1 MERKNANIDD
11 VIRTVETASAKEL
24 EELAGIRE
32 AVEDLKGGR
41 VATVDP
47 VSRSVSALNRT
58 IENSRPDFVANAPSV
73 DPIVEAMKRLNLGDV
88 SRIREDKV
96 TNRAQQA
103 APTAHNPP
111 NRRREAITEDVKA
124 QRLETVK
131 LARDLKGER
140 VATVDP
146 VSRSVSALNR
156 TIENSR
162 PDFVANA
169 PSVDPIVDAMK
180 RLNLGDVSR
189 VVQEGIAQQ
198 EQQAKS
204 TTPKGKKR
212 RRKAIPED
220 IKAQRTEAAEHAREM
235 FDQKGGAQ
243 KSQNQR
249 DARGRFIGKSGSK
262 AAAEDARAE
271 RAEKARR
278 KEDDE
283 RLNAESGLLKKL
295 SKVAEGIGNP
305 SETRAVDALGYAVA
319 GPLWAAGKEL
329 GGISKEV
336 GGSLNGARKSIA
348 DVIRGNDDN
357 SRRKGFFRRKSQNSA
372 DVVQVNTQKRTVQE
386 LQEQTSEIKEGNDKI
401 LSALDQIAKNTGKKK
416 GGLLSKLFSLL
427 GKGAGGVASLLMG
440 RGMLKKAGA
449 LAFGALGAKKLVGM
463 LRGGGKKTLAHEGG
477 DLAARAAG
485 KLGLKAVGKGAL
497 RAIPLVGTVAGGIYD
512 AVTGWNDTEAQRRA
526 FGLKSGQDPSF
537 QQKAAY
543 TLANVLDMGGLVSG
557 ISSAI
562 GEVLKSLG
570 FEDIGNMLQSF
581 STESIAQ
588 AIDSGIT
595 NLETYISNLGD
606 TISTKFDDYTA
617 KIGDAVSAWFSD
629 TSNKLLEKLDA
640 IKDFF
645 TVDNLKQVFS
655 DAIDS
660 AIDFIKNPGKHIKEA
675 AGNIWDGVK
684 NLPGKALDAAV
695 DAVKNT
701 PAAMIV
707 SKIPNPIGEANAKEI
722 TPELKAPV
730 NSEANAKEIAPELKA
745 PVNSEA
751 NAKEITPELKA
762 PVNSEANAK
771 EIAPELKAPVN
782 SEANAKEITPELK
795 APVNS
800 HQETSDSK
808 TESDAK
814 QTNIVTR
821 VINAALD
828 TAKDSN
834 KTVKETANQ
843 IINANAVE
851 TGNSALQKIDKA
863 IGQNSSSS
871 SSLNTTGTRNDIQK
885 AADTYNNGRLDVK
898 VGGLGAEGKANLDK
912 LAPYFAELENKY
924 GLPEGTL
931 YSIAATES
939 GGDPN
944 AKSPLTRSP
953 DGKLSGGAL
962 GMFQFTSIARKET
975 GISEQDAFD
984 PVKSAEAAALLMSK
998 YLKQANGDLNEAI
1011 TAYNAGFG
1019 TINKWKKGTG
1029 DLSKENREYAIKV
1042 NTHRAR
1048 YLGGEIYTPEAGAQG
1063 GAQYGVRGPLPDN
1076 AVIDQSTG
1084 LAFTPGDS
1092 PFEKGGLVDK
1102 IGNAVG
1108 VNDLVNKFMNGRGMR
1123 REVVQGTLEERARGK
1138 GTATAAGNVY
1148 VDTPMPVEEARPVA
1162 NNSSYFDQLGAQM
1175 GIDGLFDKLRNS
1187 PGMRKNNAPEPA
1199 STSQVTTAANDLQ
1212 QPTGRMQ
1219 IDGQVISDL
1228 GGSGAKPT
1236 MQLADNTVSLDG
1248 ETKRLFA
1255 QMTSLLARIEEHTKD
1270 SAKGQGTVV
1279 KVSTPQPG
1287 VMRTV
1292 PLSIDDPLMND
1303 YARVD

>member
-1 MERKNANIDD
+1 MERKNANIDN

-41 VATVDP
+41 VATVAP

-58 IENSRPDFVANAPSV
+58 IENSQPYFVA
-73 DPIVEAMKRLNLGDV
+73 K
-88 SRIREDKV
+88 
-96 TNRAQQA
+96 
-103 APTAHNPP
+103 
-111 NRRREAITEDVKA
+111 
-124 QRLETVK
+124 
-131 LARDLKGER
+131 
-140 VATVDP
+140 
-146 VSRSVSALNR
+146 
-156 TIENSR
+156 
-162 PDFVANA
+162 A

-189 VVQEGIAQQ
+189 VVQEDVAQQ
-198 EQQAKS
+198 EQRAKS

-220 IKAQRTEAAEHAREM
+220 VKAQRTEAAEHAREM
-235 FDQKGGAQ
+235 FGQKGGAQ

-497 RAIPLVGTVAGGIYD
+497 RAIPLVGTVVGGIYD

-543 TLANVLDMGGLVSG
+543 TLANILDMGGLVSG

-581 STESIAQ
+581 STESIAH

-730 NSEANAKEIAPELKA
+730 NS
-745 PVNSEA
+745 
-751 NAKEITPELKA
+751 
-762 PVNSEANAK
+762 
-771 EIAPELKAPVN
+771 
-782 SEANAKEITPELK
+782 
-795 APVNS
+795 

-851 TGNSALQKIDKA
+851 TGNSAVRKIDSA

-871 SSLNTTGTRNDIQK
+871 SSRNTTGTGNDIQK
-885 AADTYNNGRLDVK
+885 AADTYNNGNLDVK
-898 VGGLGAEGKANLDK
+898 VGSLGAEGKANLDK

-931 YSIAATES
+931 YAIAATES
-939 GGDPN
+939 GGNPY
-944 AKSPLTRSP
+944 AKSQT
-953 DGKLSGGAL
+953 GAL
-962 GMFQFTSIARKET
+962 GMFQFTGIAREET
-975 GISEQDAFD
+975 GLAEGESFD

-1048 YLGGEIYTPEAGAQG
+1048 YLGGEIYTPGAGAQG

-1162 NNSSYFDQLGAQM
+1162 SNSSYFDQLGAQM

>member
-47 VSRSVSALNRT
+47 VSHSVSALNRT

-73 DPIVEAMKRLNLGDV
+73 APIVEAMKRLNLGDV
-88 SRIREDKV
+88 SRVVQEDV
-96 TNRAQQA
+96 ALQEPQA
-103 APTAHNPP
+103 KSTTRKGKK
-111 NRRREAITEDVKA
+111 RRKKAITEDV
-124 QRLETVK
+124 
-131 LARDLKGER
+131 
-140 VATVDP
+140 
-146 VSRSVSALNR
+146 
-156 TIENSR
+156 
-162 PDFVANA
+162 
-169 PSVDPIVDAMK
+169 
-180 RLNLGDVSR
+180 
-189 VVQEGIAQQ
+189 
-198 EQQAKS
+198 
-204 TTPKGKKR
+204 
-212 RRKAIPED
+212 
-220 IKAQRTEAAEHAREM
+220 KAQRTEAAEHAREM
-235 FDQKGGAQ
+235 FGQKGGAQ

-249 DARGRFIGKSGSK
+249 DARGRFIGKPGSK

-386 LQEQTSEIKEGNDKI
+386 LQDQTSEIKEGNDKI

-512 AVTGWNDTEAQRRA
+512 AVTGWNDTETQRRA

-562 GEVLKSLG
+562 GEALKSLG

-675 AGNIWDGVK
+675 ASNIWDGVK

-730 NSEANAKEIAPELKA
+730 NS
-745 PVNSEA
+745 
-751 NAKEITPELKA
+751 
-762 PVNSEANAK
+762 
-771 EIAPELKAPVN
+771 
-782 SEANAKEITPELK
+782 
-795 APVNS
+795 

-814 QTNIVTR
+814 QTNIATR

-851 TGNSALQKIDKA
+851 TGNRALQKIDNA

-885 AADTYNNGRLDVK
+885 AADTYNNGNLDVK
-898 VGGLGAEGKANLDK
+898 VGSLGAEGKANLDK

-931 YSIAATES
+931 HSIAATES
-939 GGDPN
+939 NGNPY
-944 AKSPLTRSP
+944 AKSKT
-953 DGKLSGGAL
+953 GAL
-962 GMFQFTSIARKET
+962 GMFQFTDIARKET
-975 GISEQDAFD
+975 GLSREDSFN
-984 PVKSAEAAALLMSK
+984 PEKSAEAAALLMSK
-998 YLKQANGDLNEAI
+998 YLKQAKGDWNEAI
-1011 TAYNAGFG
+1011 TAYNAGFR
-1019 TINKWKKGTG
+1019 TINNWKKGTG
-1029 DLSKENREYAIKV
+1029 DLSKENREYAIRV

-1048 YLGGEIYTPEAGAQG
+1048 YLGGEIYTPRAGTQG
-1063 GAQYGVRGPLPDN
+1063 GRPQQSGQSPRMDNLPEN
-1076 AVIDQSTG
+1076 AFVDQSTG
-1084 LAFTPGDS
+1084 LAFTPGEN
-1092 PFEKGGLVDK
+1092 PFEKGGLVDR
-1102 IGNAVG
+1102 IGELTG
-1108 VNDLVNKFMNGRGMR
+1108 VNDLASKFLNGRGMR
-1123 REVVQGTLEERARGK
+1123 REVVQGTLEERARGR

-1175 GIDGLFDKLRNS
+1175 GIDGLYDKLINARGMRSNNS
-1187 PGMRKNNAPEPA
+1187 PQPA

>member
-88 SRIREDKV
+88 PRVVQEDV
-96 TNRAQQA
+96 ALQEPQA
-103 APTAHNPP
+103 KSTT
-111 NRRREAITEDVKA
+111 RKGKKRGRKAITEDV
-124 QRLETVK
+124 
-131 LARDLKGER
+131 
-140 VATVDP
+140 
-146 VSRSVSALNR
+146 
-156 TIENSR
+156 
-162 PDFVANA
+162 
-169 PSVDPIVDAMK
+169 
-180 RLNLGDVSR
+180 
-189 VVQEGIAQQ
+189 
-198 EQQAKS
+198 
-204 TTPKGKKR
+204 
-212 RRKAIPED
+212 
-220 IKAQRTEAAEHAREM
+220 KAQRTEAAEHAREM
-235 FDQKGGAQ
+235 FGQKGGTQ

-271 RAEKARR
+271 RAEKTRR

-401 LSALDQIAKNTGKKK
+401 LRALDQIAKNTGKKK

-497 RAIPLVGTVAGGIYD
+497 RAIPLVGTVAGGIYG

-581 STESIAQ
+581 STESIAL

-675 AGNIWDGVK
+675 GS
-684 NLPGKALDAAV
+684 NLWSAAKELSGEVADAAV
-695 DAVKNT
+695 QST
-701 PAAMIV
+701 PVAWVA
-707 SKIPNPIGEANAKEI
+707 SKLVNKADAKEV
-722 TPELKAPV
+722 TPELKTP
-730 NSEANAKEIAPELKA
+730 AKESQEDNAP
-745 PVNSEA
+745 
-751 NAKEITPELKA
+751 
-762 PVNSEANAK
+762 
-771 EIAPELKAPVN
+771 
-782 SEANAKEITPELK
+782 
-795 APVNS
+795 
-800 HQETSDSK
+800 K
-808 TESDAK
+808 TEYTPKKA
-814 QTNIVTR
+814 NIVTR
-821 VINAALD
+821 VVNASLD

-851 TGNSALQKIDKA
+851 TGNRALQKIDNA

-885 AADTYNNGRLDVK
+885 AADTYNNGNLDVK
-898 VGGLGAEGKANLDK
+898 VGSLGAEGKANLDK

-931 YSIAATES
+931 YAIAATES

-944 AKSPLTRSP
+944 AKSTLTRSP
-953 DGKLSGGAL
+953 NGKLSGGAL
-962 GMFQFTSIARKET
+962 GMFQFTSVAREET
-975 GISEQDAFD
+975 GLSREDSFN
-984 PVKSAEAAALLMSK
+984 PEKSAEAAALLMSK

-1048 YLGGEIYTPEAGAQG
+1048 YLGGEIYTPGAGAQG

-1123 REVVQGTLEERARGK
+1123 REVVQGTLEERARGR

-1175 GIDGLFDKLRNS
+1175 GIDGLYDKLINARGMRSNNS
-1187 PGMRKNNAPEPA
+1187 PQPA

>member
-41 VATVDP
+41 VATVGP

-58 IENSRPDFVANAPSV
+58 IENSRPDFVAKASSV
-73 DPIVEAMKRLNLGDV
+73 A
-88 SRIREDKV
+88 
-96 TNRAQQA
+96 
-103 APTAHNPP
+103 
-111 NRRREAITEDVKA
+111 
-124 QRLETVK
+124 
-131 LARDLKGER
+131 
-140 VATVDP
+140 
-146 VSRSVSALNR
+146 
-156 TIENSR
+156 
-162 PDFVANA
+162 
-169 PSVDPIVDAMK
+169 PIVDAMK

-189 VVQEGIAQQ
+189 VVQEDVAQQ

-204 TTPKGKKR
+204 TTRKGKKR
-212 RRKAIPED
+212 RKKAITED
-220 IKAQRTEAAEHAREM
+220 VKAQRTEAAEHAREM
-235 FDQKGGAQ
+235 FGQKGGAQ

-262 AAAEDARAE
+262 AAAEDVRAE

-372 DVVQVNTQKRTVQE
+372 DVVQVNTQKQTVQE

-477 DLAARAAG
+477 DLAARAAS

-595 NLETYISNLGD
+595 NLEIYISNLGD

-675 AGNIWDGVK
+675 AGNILDGVK

-730 NSEANAKEIAPELKA
+730 NS
-745 PVNSEA
+745 
-751 NAKEITPELKA
+751 
-762 PVNSEANAK
+762 
-771 EIAPELKAPVN
+771 
-782 SEANAKEITPELK
+782 
-795 APVNS
+795 
-800 HQETSDSK
+800 HQETSNSK

-814 QTNIVTR
+814 QTNIATR

-834 KTVKETANQ
+834 KTAKETANQ

-851 TGNSALQKIDKA
+851 TGNSALQKIDNA

-885 AADTYNNGRLDVK
+885 AADTYNNGNLDVK
-898 VGGLGAEGKANLDK
+898 VGSLGAEGKANLDK

-931 YSIAATES
+931 HSIAATES
-939 GGDPN
+939 NGNPY
-944 AKSPLTRSP
+944 AKSQT
-953 DGKLSGGAL
+953 GAL
-962 GMFQFTSIARKET
+962 GMFQFTDIARKET
-975 GISEQDAFD
+975 GLSREDSFN
-984 PVKSAEAAALLMSK
+984 PEKSAEAAALLMSK
-998 YLKQANGDLNEAI
+998 YLKQAKGDWNEAI
-1011 TAYNAGFG
+1011 TAYNAGFR
-1019 TINKWKKGTG
+1019 TINNWKKGTG

-1048 YLGGEIYTPEAGAQG
+1048 YLGGEIYTPGAGAQG
-1063 GAQYGVRGPLPDN
+1063 GAQYGIRGALPDN

-1138 GTATAAGNVY
+1138 GTVTAAGNVY
-1148 VDTPMPVEEARPVA
+1148 VDTPMPAEEARPVA

-1175 GIDGLFDKLRNS
+1175 GIDGLYGKLINARGMRSNNS
-1187 PGMRKNNAPEPA
+1187 PQPA
-1199 STSQVTTAANDLQ
+1199 STPQVTTAANDLQ

>member
-58 IENSRPDFVANAPSV
+58 IENSRPDFVT
-73 DPIVEAMKRLNLGDV
+73 K
-88 SRIREDKV
+88 
-96 TNRAQQA
+96 
-103 APTAHNPP
+103 
-111 NRRREAITEDVKA
+111 
-124 QRLETVK
+124 
-131 LARDLKGER
+131 
-140 VATVDP
+140 
-146 VSRSVSALNR
+146 
-156 TIENSR
+156 
-162 PDFVANA
+162 A

-189 VVQEGIAQQ
+189 VVQEDVAQQ
-198 EQQAKS
+198 EQRAKS

-220 IKAQRTEAAEHAREM
+220 VKAQRTEAAEHAREM
-235 FDQKGGAQ
+235 FGQKGGAQ

-262 AAAEDARAE
+262 AAAEEARAE

-386 LQEQTSEIKEGNDKI
+386 LQDQTSEIKEGNDKI

-427 GKGAGGVASLLMG
+427 GKGAGGIASLIFG
-440 RGMLKKAGA
+440 RGALKKVGSMA
-449 LAFGALGAKKLVGM
+449 LGALGIKGV
-463 LRGGGKKTLAHEGG
+463 
-477 DLAARAAG
+477 G
-485 KLGLKAVGKGAL
+485 KLGIKAVAKGAL

-512 AVTGWNDTEAQRRA
+512 AVTGWNDIEAQRRA

-588 AIDSGIT
+588 AIDSGVT

-617 KIGDAVSAWFSD
+617 KIGDAISAWFSD
-629 TSNKLLEKLDA
+629 TTKNLSEKLDA
-640 IKDFF
+640 IKNFF

-660 AIDFIKNPGKHIKEA
+660 AIDFIKNPGKYIKEA
-675 AGNIWDGVK
+675 GS
-684 NLPGKALDAAV
+684 NLWSAAKELSGEVADAAV
-695 DAVKNT
+695 QST
-701 PAAMIV
+701 PVAWVA
-707 SKIPNPIGEANAKEI
+707 SKLVNKADAKEV
-722 TPELKAPV
+722 TPELKTP
-730 NSEANAKEIAPELKA
+730 AKESQEDNAP
-745 PVNSEA
+745 
-751 NAKEITPELKA
+751 
-762 PVNSEANAK
+762 
-771 EIAPELKAPVN
+771 
-782 SEANAKEITPELK
+782 
-795 APVNS
+795 
-800 HQETSDSK
+800 K
-808 TESDAK
+808 TEYTPKKA
-814 QTNIVTR
+814 NIVTR
-821 VINAALD
+821 VVNASLD

-851 TGNSALQKIDKA
+851 TGNRALQKIDNA

-885 AADTYNNGRLDVK
+885 AADTYNNGNLDVK
-898 VGGLGAEGKANLDK
+898 VGSLGAEGKANLDK

-931 YSIAATES
+931 YAIAATES

-944 AKSPLTRSP
+944 AKSTLTRSP
-953 DGKLSGGAL
+953 NGKLSGGAL
-962 GMFQFTSIARKET
+962 GMFQFTSVAREET
-975 GISEQDAFD
+975 GLSREDSFN
-984 PVKSAEAAALLMSK
+984 PEKSAEAAALLMSK

-1048 YLGGEIYTPEAGAQG
+1048 YLGGEIYTPGAGAQG

-1084 LAFTPGDS
+1084 LVFTPGDS

-1162 NNSSYFDQLGAQM
+1162 SNSSYFDQLGAQM

>member
-58 IENSRPDFVANAPSV
+58 IEDSRPDFVAKAPSV
-73 DPIVEAMKRLNLGDV
+73 DPIVDAMKRLNLGDV
-88 SRIREDKV
+88 SRIWEDKV
-96 TNRAQQA
+96 TNREQQA

-156 TIENSR
+156 TIENFR

-189 VVQEGIAQQ
+189 VVQEDVALQ
-198 EQQAKS
+198 EPQAKS
-204 TTPKGKKR
+204 TTRKGKKR
-212 RRKAIPED
+212 RKKAITED
-220 IKAQRTEAAEHAREM
+220 VKAQRTEAAEHAREM
-235 FDQKGGAQ
+235 FGQKGGAQ

-543 TLANVLDMGGLVSG
+543 TLANVLDMGGLISG

-730 NSEANAKEIAPELKA
+730 NS
-745 PVNSEA
+745 
-751 NAKEITPELKA
+751 
-762 PVNSEANAK
+762 
-771 EIAPELKAPVN
+771 
-782 SEANAKEITPELK
+782 
-795 APVNS
+795 

-814 QTNIVTR
+814 QSNIATR

-834 KTVKETANQ
+834 KTVKQTANQ

-851 TGNSALQKIDKA
+851 TGNKAAQTIDAALGQSATGKEEALSAYEIDKRRFNNGKDVSLPKLNAAGYQWISDNADYFDELERKYGLEKGILSAVASAESSAGQRTGNPVDKNGNKLSSALGAFQITK
-863 IGQNSSSS
+863 
-871 SSLNTTGTRNDIQK
+871 GTREDLGLSDADAMDTRK
-885 AADTYNNGRLDVK
+885 AAD
-898 VGGLGAEGKANLDK
+898 GA
-912 LAPYFAELENKY
+912 
-924 GLPEGTL
+924 
-931 YSIAATES
+931 
-939 GGDPN
+939 
-944 AKSPLTRSP
+944 
-953 DGKLSGGAL
+953 
-962 GMFQFTSIARKET
+962 
-975 GISEQDAFD
+975 
-984 PVKSAEAAALLMSK
+984 
-998 YLKQANGDLNEAI
+998 
-1011 TAYNAGFG
+1011 
-1019 TINKWKKGTG
+1019 
-1029 DLSKENREYAIKV
+1029 
-1042 NTHRAR
+1042 AR
-1048 YLGGEIYTPEAGAQG
+1048 YLSILMNRYNGDQGRAIAAYHAGMGHVDKGRVVAGTGEYVTR
-1063 GAQYGVRGPLPDN
+1063 VRGYQQMLNNGAVYGSKVDHSAPAIHEKIPDN

-1162 NNSSYFDQLGAQM
+1162 SNSSYFDQLGAQM

-1187 PGMRKNNAPEPA
+1187 PGMRKNNVPEPA

>member
-96 TNRAQQA
+96 TNREQQA

-189 VVQEGIAQQ
+189 VVQEDVALQ
-198 EQQAKS
+198 EPQAKS
-204 TTPKGKKR
+204 TTRKGKKR
-212 RRKAIPED
+212 RKKAITED
-220 IKAQRTEAAEHAREM
+220 VKAQRTEAAEHAREM
-235 FDQKGGAQ
+235 FGQKGGAQ

-357 SRRKGFFRRKSQNSA
+357 SRRKGFFRRKSQSSA

-386 LQEQTSEIKEGNDKI
+386 LQDQTSEIKEGNDKI

-427 GKGAGGVASLLMG
+427 GKGAGGIASLIFGRGALKKVGSMALGALGIKKVASLLG
-440 RGMLKKAGA
+440 
-449 LAFGALGAKKLVGM
+449 F
-463 LRGGGKKTLAHEGG
+463 GGKKAAAKEAGELATRG
-477 DLAARAAG
+477 AG
-485 KLGLKAVGKGAL
+485 KLATKGLGKLGVKALAKGAL

-526 FGLKSGQDPSF
+526 FGLKDGENPSF

-562 GEVLKSLG
+562 GGVLKSLG

-595 NLETYISNLGD
+595 SLETYISNLGD
-606 TISTKFDDYTA
+606 TISTTFSDYTA
-617 KIGDAVSAWFSD
+617 KIGDAISAWFSD
-629 TSNKLLEKLDA
+629 TTKNLNEKLDA
-640 IKDFF
+640 IKNFF

-655 DAIDS
+655 DAINS
-660 AIDFIKNPGKHIKEA
+660 AIDFIKNPGKYIKEA
-675 AGNIWDGVK
+675 GS
-684 NLPGKALDAAV
+684 NLWSAAKELSGEVVDAAV
-695 DAVKNT
+695 QSTPVAWVASKLVKK
-701 PAAMIV
+701 AD
-707 SKIPNPIGEANAKEI
+707 AKEVK
-722 TPELKAPV
+722 PELKTP
-730 NSEANAKEIAPELKA
+730 AKESQEDNAP
-745 PVNSEA
+745 
-751 NAKEITPELKA
+751 
-762 PVNSEANAK
+762 
-771 EIAPELKAPVN
+771 
-782 SEANAKEITPELK
+782 
-795 APVNS
+795 
-800 HQETSDSK
+800 K
-808 TESDAK
+808 TEYTPKKA
-814 QTNIVTR
+814 NIVTR
-821 VINAALD
+821 VVNASLE

-851 TGNSALQKIDKA
+851 TGNRALQKIDNA

-885 AADTYNNGRLDVK
+885 AADTYNNGNLDVK
-898 VGGLGAEGKANLDK
+898 VGSLGAEGKANLDK

-931 YSIAATES
+931 YAIAATES
-939 GGDPN
+939 GGNPY
-944 AKSPLTRSP
+944 AKSQT
-953 DGKLSGGAL
+953 GAL
-962 GMFQFTSIARKET
+962 GMFQFTGIAREET
-975 GISEQDAFD
+975 GLAEGESFD

-1048 YLGGEIYTPEAGAQG
+1048 YLGGEIYTPGAGAQG

-1076 AVIDQSTG
+1076 AVIDQYTG

-1123 REVVQGTLEERARGK
+1123 REVVQGTLEERARGR

-1175 GIDGLFDKLRNS
+1175 GIDGLYDKLINARGMRSNNS
-1187 PGMRKNNAPEPA
+1187 PQPA

>member
-73 DPIVEAMKRLNLGDV
+73 DPIV
-88 SRIREDKV
+88 
-96 TNRAQQA
+96 
-103 APTAHNPP
+103 
-111 NRRREAITEDVKA
+111 
-124 QRLETVK
+124 
-131 LARDLKGER
+131 
-140 VATVDP
+140 
-146 VSRSVSALNR
+146 
-156 TIENSR
+156 
-162 PDFVANA
+162 
-169 PSVDPIVDAMK
+169 DAMK

-189 VVQEGIAQQ
+189 VVQEDVALQ
-198 EQQAKS
+198 EPQAKS
-204 TTPKGKKR
+204 TTRKGKKR
-212 RRKAIPED
+212 RKKAITED
-220 IKAQRTEAAEHAREM
+220 VKAQRTEAAEHAREM
-235 FDQKGGAQ
+235 FGQKGGAQ

-401 LSALDQIAKNTGKKK
+401 LRALDQIAKNTGKKK

-497 RAIPLVGTVAGGIYD
+497 RAIPLVGTVAGGIYG

-588 AIDSGIT
+588 AIDSGVT

-617 KIGDAVSAWFSD
+617 KIGDAISAWFSD
-629 TSNKLLEKLDA
+629 TTKNLNEKLDA
-640 IKDFF
+640 IKNFF

-660 AIDFIKNPGKHIKEA
+660 AIDFIKNPGKYIKEA
-675 AGNIWDGVK
+675 GS
-684 NLPGKALDAAV
+684 NLWSAAKELSGEVADAAV
-695 DAVKNT
+695 QST
-701 PAAMIV
+701 PVAWVA
-707 SKIPNPIGEANAKEI
+707 SKLVNKADAKEV
-722 TPELKAPV
+722 TPELKTP
-730 NSEANAKEIAPELKA
+730 AKESQEDNAP
-745 PVNSEA
+745 
-751 NAKEITPELKA
+751 
-762 PVNSEANAK
+762 
-771 EIAPELKAPVN
+771 
-782 SEANAKEITPELK
+782 
-795 APVNS
+795 
-800 HQETSDSK
+800 K
-808 TESDAK
+808 TEYTPKKA
-814 QTNIVTR
+814 NIVTR
-821 VINAALD
+821 VVNASLD

-851 TGNSALQKIDKA
+851 TGNRALQKIDNA

-885 AADTYNNGRLDVK
+885 AADTYNNGNLDVK
-898 VGGLGAEGKANLDK
+898 VGSLGAEGKANLDK

-931 YSIAATES
+931 YAIAATES

-944 AKSPLTRSP
+944 AKSTLTRSP
-953 DGKLSGGAL
+953 NGKLSGGAL
-962 GMFQFTSIARKET
+962 GMFQFTSVAREET
-975 GISEQDAFD
+975 GLSREDSFN
-984 PVKSAEAAALLMSK
+984 PEKSAEAAALLMSK

-1048 YLGGEIYTPEAGAQG
+1048 YLGGEIYTPGAGAQG

-1123 REVVQGTLEERARGK
+1123 REVVQGTLEERARGR

-1175 GIDGLFDKLRNS
+1175 GIDGLYDKLINARGMRSNNS
-1187 PGMRKNNAPEPA
+1187 PQPA

>member
-32 AVEDLKGGR
+32 AVEDLKGER

-47 VSRSVSALNRT
+47 ASRSVSALNRT
-58 IENSRPDFVANAPSV
+58 IENSRPDFVTNAPSV
-73 DPIVEAMKRLNLGDV
+73 DPIVDAMKRLNLGDV

-96 TNRAQQA
+96 TNREQQA
-103 APTAHNPP
+103 APTTHNPP

-189 VVQEGIAQQ
+189 VVQEDVALQ
-198 EQQAKS
+198 EPQAKS
-204 TTPKGKKR
+204 TTRKGKKR

-543 TLANVLDMGGLVSG
+543 TLANVLDVGGLVSG

-707 SKIPNPIGEANAKEI
+707 SKMPNPIG
-722 TPELKAPV
+722 
-730 NSEANAKEIAPELKA
+730 
-745 PVNSEA
+745 
-751 NAKEITPELKA
+751 
-762 PVNSEANAK
+762 
-771 EIAPELKAPVN
+771 
-782 SEANAKEITPELK
+782 EANAKEITPELK

-814 QTNIVTR
+814 QSNIATR

-834 KTVKETANQ
+834 KTVKQTANQ

-885 AADTYNNGRLDVK
+885 AADTYNNGNLDVK
-898 VGGLGAEGKANLDK
+898 VGSLGAEGKANLDK

-931 YSIAATES
+931 YAIAATES
-939 GGDPN
+939 GGNPY
-944 AKSPLTRSP
+944 AKSQT
-953 DGKLSGGAL
+953 GAL
-962 GMFQFTSIARKET
+962 GMFQFTGIAREET
-975 GISEQDAFD
+975 GLAEGESFD

-1048 YLGGEIYTPEAGAQG
+1048 YLGGEIYTPGTGAQG

-1076 AVIDQSTG
+1076 AVIDQPTG

-1123 REVVQGTLEERARGK
+1123 REVVQGTLEERARGR

-1148 VDTPMPVEEARPVA
+1148 VDTPMPVEEARPVT

>member
-88 SRIREDKV
+88 SRVVQEDV
-96 TNRAQQA
+96 ALQEPQA
-103 APTAHNPP
+103 KSTTRKGKK
-111 NRRREAITEDVKA
+111 RRKKAITEDV
-124 QRLETVK
+124 
-131 LARDLKGER
+131 
-140 VATVDP
+140 
-146 VSRSVSALNR
+146 
-156 TIENSR
+156 
-162 PDFVANA
+162 
-169 PSVDPIVDAMK
+169 
-180 RLNLGDVSR
+180 
-189 VVQEGIAQQ
+189 
-198 EQQAKS
+198 
-204 TTPKGKKR
+204 
-212 RRKAIPED
+212 
-220 IKAQRTEAAEHAREM
+220 KAQRTEAAEHAREM
-235 FDQKGGAQ
+235 FGQKGDAQ

-427 GKGAGGVASLLMG
+427 GKGAGGIASLIFGRGVLKKVGSMALGALGIKKVASLLG
-440 RGMLKKAGA
+440 
-449 LAFGALGAKKLVGM
+449 F
-463 LRGGGKKTLAHEGG
+463 GGKKAAAKEAGELATRG
-477 DLAARAAG
+477 AG
-485 KLGLKAVGKGAL
+485 KLATKGLGKLGVKALAKGAL

-512 AVTGWNDTEAQRRA
+512 AVTGWNDTEAQRRT
-526 FGLKSGQDPSF
+526 FGLKDGEDPSF

-562 GEVLKSLG
+562 GGVLKSLG

-606 TISTKFDDYTA
+606 TISTTFSDYTA
-617 KIGDAVSAWFSD
+617 KIGDAISAWFSD
-629 TSNKLLEKLDA
+629 TTKNLNEKLDA
-640 IKDFF
+640 IKNFF

-660 AIDFIKNPGKHIKEA
+660 AIDFIKNPGKYIKEA
-675 AGNIWDGVK
+675 GS
-684 NLPGKALDAAV
+684 NLWSAAKELSGEVADAAV
-695 DAVKNT
+695 QST
-701 PAAMIV
+701 PVAWVA
-707 SKIPNPIGEANAKEI
+707 SKLVNKADAKEV
-722 TPELKAPV
+722 TPELKTP
-730 NSEANAKEIAPELKA
+730 AKESQEDNAP
-745 PVNSEA
+745 
-751 NAKEITPELKA
+751 
-762 PVNSEANAK
+762 
-771 EIAPELKAPVN
+771 
-782 SEANAKEITPELK
+782 
-795 APVNS
+795 
-800 HQETSDSK
+800 K
-808 TESDAK
+808 TEYTPKKA
-814 QTNIVTR
+814 NIVTR
-821 VINAALD
+821 VVNASLD

-851 TGNSALQKIDKA
+851 TGNSALQKIDNA

-885 AADTYNNGRLDVK
+885 AADTYNNGNLDVK
-898 VGGLGAEGKANLDK
+898 VGSLGAEGKANLDK

-931 YSIAATES
+931 YAIAATES
-939 GGDPN
+939 GGNPY
-944 AKSPLTRSP
+944 AKSQT
-953 DGKLSGGAL
+953 GAL
-962 GMFQFTSIARKET
+962 GMFQFTGIAREET
-975 GISEQDAFD
+975 GLAEGESFD

-1048 YLGGEIYTPEAGAQG
+1048 YLGGEIYTPGAGAQG

>member
-47 VSRSVSALNRT
+47 VSHSVSALNRT

-73 DPIVEAMKRLNLGDV
+73 APIVEAMKRLNLGDV
-88 SRIREDKV
+88 SRVVQEDV
-96 TNRAQQA
+96 ALQEPQA
-103 APTAHNPP
+103 KSTTRKGKK
-111 NRRREAITEDVKA
+111 RRKKAITEDV
-124 QRLETVK
+124 
-131 LARDLKGER
+131 
-140 VATVDP
+140 
-146 VSRSVSALNR
+146 
-156 TIENSR
+156 
-162 PDFVANA
+162 
-169 PSVDPIVDAMK
+169 
-180 RLNLGDVSR
+180 
-189 VVQEGIAQQ
+189 
-198 EQQAKS
+198 
-204 TTPKGKKR
+204 
-212 RRKAIPED
+212 
-220 IKAQRTEAAEHAREM
+220 KAQRTEAAEHAREM
-235 FDQKGGAQ
+235 FGQKGGAQ

-249 DARGRFIGKSGSK
+249 DARGRFIGKPGSK

-336 GGSLNGARKSIA
+336 GGSLNGARKSIT

-357 SRRKGFFRRKSQNSA
+357 SRRKGYFRRKSQNSA

-386 LQEQTSEIKEGNDKI
+386 LQDQTSEIKEGNDKI

-543 TLANVLDMGGLVSG
+543 TLANVLDLGGLVSG

-562 GEVLKSLG
+562 GDVLKSLG

-675 AGNIWDGVK
+675 ASNIWDGVK

-730 NSEANAKEIAPELKA
+730 NS
-745 PVNSEA
+745 
-751 NAKEITPELKA
+751 
-762 PVNSEANAK
+762 
-771 EIAPELKAPVN
+771 
-782 SEANAKEITPELK
+782 
-795 APVNS
+795 
-800 HQETSDSK
+800 QQGTSDSK
-808 TESDAK
+808 AESDAK
-814 QTNIVTR
+814 QTNIAAR

-828 TAKDSN
+828 MAKDSN

-851 TGNSALQKIDKA
+851 TGNKAAQTIDAALGQSATGKEEALSAYEIDKRRFNNGKDVSLPKLNAAGYQWISDNADYFDELERKYGLEKGILSAVASAESSAGQRTGNPVDKNGNKLSSALGAFQITK
-863 IGQNSSSS
+863 
-871 SSLNTTGTRNDIQK
+871 GTREDLGLSDADAMDTRK
-885 AADTYNNGRLDVK
+885 AAD
-898 VGGLGAEGKANLDK
+898 GA
-912 LAPYFAELENKY
+912 
-924 GLPEGTL
+924 
-931 YSIAATES
+931 
-939 GGDPN
+939 
-944 AKSPLTRSP
+944 
-953 DGKLSGGAL
+953 
-962 GMFQFTSIARKET
+962 
-975 GISEQDAFD
+975 
-984 PVKSAEAAALLMSK
+984 
-998 YLKQANGDLNEAI
+998 
-1011 TAYNAGFG
+1011 
-1019 TINKWKKGTG
+1019 
-1029 DLSKENREYAIKV
+1029 
-1042 NTHRAR
+1042 AR
-1048 YLGGEIYTPEAGAQG
+1048 YLSMLMNRYNGDQGRAIAAYHAGMGHVDKGRVVAGTGEYVTR
-1063 GAQYGVRGPLPDN
+1063 VRGYQQMLNNGAVYGSKVDHSAPAIHEKMPDN

-1162 NNSSYFDQLGAQM
+1162 SNSSYFDQLGAQM

-1199 STSQVTTAANDLQ
+1199 STSLVTTAANDLQ

>member
-1 MERKNANIDD
+1 
-11 VIRTVETASAKEL
+11 
-24 EELAGIRE
+24 
-32 AVEDLKGGR
+32 
-41 VATVDP
+41 
-47 VSRSVSALNRT
+47 
-58 IENSRPDFVANAPSV
+58 
-73 DPIVEAMKRLNLGDV
+73 
-88 SRIREDKV
+88 
-96 TNRAQQA
+96 
-103 APTAHNPP
+103 
-111 NRRREAITEDVKA
+111 
-124 QRLETVK
+124 
-131 LARDLKGER
+131 
-140 VATVDP
+140 
-146 VSRSVSALNR
+146 
-156 TIENSR
+156 
-162 PDFVANA
+162 
-169 PSVDPIVDAMK
+169 
-180 RLNLGDVSR
+180 
-189 VVQEGIAQQ
+189 
-198 EQQAKS
+198 
-204 TTPKGKKR
+204 
-212 RRKAIPED
+212 
-220 IKAQRTEAAEHAREM
+220 
-235 FDQKGGAQ
+235 
-243 KSQNQR
+243 
-249 DARGRFIGKSGSK
+249 
-262 AAAEDARAE
+262 
-271 RAEKARR
+271 
-278 KEDDE
+278 
-283 RLNAESGLLKKL
+283 
-295 SKVAEGIGNP
+295 
-305 SETRAVDALGYAVA
+305 
-319 GPLWAAGKEL
+319 
-329 GGISKEV
+329 
-336 GGSLNGARKSIA
+336 
-348 DVIRGNDDN
+348 
-357 SRRKGFFRRKSQNSA
+357 
-372 DVVQVNTQKRTVQE
+372 
-386 LQEQTSEIKEGNDKI
+386 
-401 LSALDQIAKNTGKKK
+401 
-416 GGLLSKLFSLL
+416 
-427 GKGAGGVASLLMG
+427 
-440 RGMLKKAGA
+440 
-449 LAFGALGAKKLVGM
+449 
-463 LRGGGKKTLAHEGG
+463 
-477 DLAARAAG
+477 
-485 KLGLKAVGKGAL
+485 
-497 RAIPLVGTVAGGIYD
+497 
-512 AVTGWNDTEAQRRA
+512 
-526 FGLKSGQDPSF
+526 
-537 QQKAAY
+537 
-543 TLANVLDMGGLVSG
+543 
-557 ISSAI
+557 
-562 GEVLKSLG
+562 
-570 FEDIGNMLQSF
+570 
-581 STESIAQ
+581 
-588 AIDSGIT
+588 
-595 NLETYISNLGD
+595 
-606 TISTKFDDYTA
+606 
-617 KIGDAVSAWFSD
+617 
-629 TSNKLLEKLDA
+629 
-640 IKDFF
+640 
-645 TVDNLKQVFS
+645 
-655 DAIDS
+655 
-660 AIDFIKNPGKHIKEA
+660 
-675 AGNIWDGVK
+675 
-684 NLPGKALDAAV
+684 
-695 DAVKNT
+695 
-701 PAAMIV
+701 
-707 SKIPNPIGEANAKEI
+707 
-722 TPELKAPV
+722 
-730 NSEANAKEIAPELKA
+730 
-745 PVNSEA
+745 
-751 NAKEITPELKA
+751 
-762 PVNSEANAK
+762 
-771 EIAPELKAPVN
+771 PVN

-898 VGGLGAEGKANLDK
+898 VGSLGSEGKANLDK

-931 YSIAATES
+931 YAIAATES
-939 GGDPN
+939 GGNPY
-944 AKSPLTRSP
+944 AKSQT
-953 DGKLSGGAL
+953 GAL
-962 GMFQFTSIARKET
+962 GMFQFTGIAREET
-975 GISEQDAFD
+975 GLAEGESFD

-1048 YLGGEIYTPEAGAQG
+1048 YLGGEIYTPGAGAQG

-1162 NNSSYFDQLGAQM
+1162 SNSSYFDQLGAQM

-1187 PGMRKNNAPEPA
+1187 PGMRKNNAPEPP
-1199 STSQVTTAANDLQ
+1199 STSKVTTAANDLQ

>member
-47 VSRSVSALNRT
+47 VSHSVSALNRT
-58 IENSRPDFVANAPSV
+58 IENSMPDFVANAPSV
-73 DPIVEAMKRLNLGDV
+73 APIVEAMKRLNLGDV
-88 SRIREDKV
+88 SRVVQEDV
-96 TNRAQQA
+96 ALQEPQA
-103 APTAHNPP
+103 KSTTRKGKK
-111 NRRREAITEDVKA
+111 RRKKAITEDV
-124 QRLETVK
+124 
-131 LARDLKGER
+131 
-140 VATVDP
+140 
-146 VSRSVSALNR
+146 
-156 TIENSR
+156 
-162 PDFVANA
+162 
-169 PSVDPIVDAMK
+169 
-180 RLNLGDVSR
+180 
-189 VVQEGIAQQ
+189 
-198 EQQAKS
+198 
-204 TTPKGKKR
+204 
-212 RRKAIPED
+212 
-220 IKAQRTEAAEHAREM
+220 KAQRTEAAEHAREM
-235 FDQKGGAQ
+235 FGQKGGAQ

-249 DARGRFIGKSGSK
+249 DARGRFIGKPGSK

-386 LQEQTSEIKEGNDKI
+386 LQDQTSEIKEGNDKI

-543 TLANVLDMGGLVSG
+543 TLANVLDLGGLVSG

-562 GEVLKSLG
+562 GDVLKSLG

-675 AGNIWDGVK
+675 ASNIWDGVK

-730 NSEANAKEIAPELKA
+730 NS
-745 PVNSEA
+745 
-751 NAKEITPELKA
+751 
-762 PVNSEANAK
+762 
-771 EIAPELKAPVN
+771 
-782 SEANAKEITPELK
+782 
-795 APVNS
+795 
-800 HQETSDSK
+800 QQGTSDSK
-808 TESDAK
+808 AESDAK
-814 QTNIVTR
+814 QTNIAAR

-828 TAKDSN
+828 MAKDSN

-851 TGNSALQKIDKA
+851 TGNKAAQTIDAALGQSATGKEEALSAYEIDKRRFNNGKDVSLPKLNAAGYQWISDNADYFDELERKYGLEKGILSAVASAESSAGQRTGNPVDKNGNKLSSALGAFQITK
-863 IGQNSSSS
+863 
-871 SSLNTTGTRNDIQK
+871 GTREDLGLSDADAMDTRK
-885 AADTYNNGRLDVK
+885 AAD
-898 VGGLGAEGKANLDK
+898 GA
-912 LAPYFAELENKY
+912 
-924 GLPEGTL
+924 
-931 YSIAATES
+931 
-939 GGDPN
+939 
-944 AKSPLTRSP
+944 
-953 DGKLSGGAL
+953 
-962 GMFQFTSIARKET
+962 
-975 GISEQDAFD
+975 
-984 PVKSAEAAALLMSK
+984 
-998 YLKQANGDLNEAI
+998 
-1011 TAYNAGFG
+1011 
-1019 TINKWKKGTG
+1019 
-1029 DLSKENREYAIKV
+1029 
-1042 NTHRAR
+1042 AR
-1048 YLGGEIYTPEAGAQG
+1048 YLSILMNRYNGDQGRAIAAYHAGMGHVDKGRVVAGTGEYVTR
-1063 GAQYGVRGPLPDN
+1063 VRGYQQMLNNGAVYGSKVDHSAPAIHEKIPDN

-1162 NNSSYFDQLGAQM
+1162 SNSSYFDQLGAQM

-1199 STSQVTTAANDLQ
+1199 STSLVTTAANDLQ

>member
-88 SRIREDKV
+88 SRVVQEDV
-96 TNRAQQA
+96 ALQEPRAKS
-103 APTAHNPP
+103 TTRKGKK
-111 NRRREAITEDVKA
+111 RRKKAITEDV
-124 QRLETVK
+124 
-131 LARDLKGER
+131 
-140 VATVDP
+140 
-146 VSRSVSALNR
+146 
-156 TIENSR
+156 
-162 PDFVANA
+162 
-169 PSVDPIVDAMK
+169 
-180 RLNLGDVSR
+180 
-189 VVQEGIAQQ
+189 
-198 EQQAKS
+198 
-204 TTPKGKKR
+204 
-212 RRKAIPED
+212 
-220 IKAQRTEAAEHAREM
+220 KAQRTEAAEHAREM
-235 FDQKGGAQ
+235 FGQKGGAQ

-262 AAAEDARAE
+262 AAAEDVRAE

-357 SRRKGFFRRKSQNSA
+357 NRRKGFFRRKSQSSA

-416 GGLLSKLFSLL
+416 GDLLSKLFSLL

-581 STESIAQ
+581 STESIAL

-660 AIDFIKNPGKHIKEA
+660 AIDFIQNPGKHIKEA

-730 NSEANAKEIAPELKA
+730 NS
-745 PVNSEA
+745 
-751 NAKEITPELKA
+751 
-762 PVNSEANAK
+762 
-771 EIAPELKAPVN
+771 
-782 SEANAKEITPELK
+782 
-795 APVNS
+795 

-814 QTNIVTR
+814 QSNIATR

-851 TGNSALQKIDKA
+851 TGNKAAQTIDAALGQSATGKEEALSAYEIDKRRFNNGKDVSLPKLNAAGYQWISDNADYFDELERKYGLEKGILSAVASAESSAGQRTGNPVDKNGNKLSSALGAFQITK
-863 IGQNSSSS
+863 
-871 SSLNTTGTRNDIQK
+871 GTREDLGLSDADAMDTRK
-885 AADTYNNGRLDVK
+885 AAD
-898 VGGLGAEGKANLDK
+898 GA
-912 LAPYFAELENKY
+912 
-924 GLPEGTL
+924 
-931 YSIAATES
+931 
-939 GGDPN
+939 
-944 AKSPLTRSP
+944 
-953 DGKLSGGAL
+953 
-962 GMFQFTSIARKET
+962 
-975 GISEQDAFD
+975 
-984 PVKSAEAAALLMSK
+984 
-998 YLKQANGDLNEAI
+998 
-1011 TAYNAGFG
+1011 
-1019 TINKWKKGTG
+1019 
-1029 DLSKENREYAIKV
+1029 
-1042 NTHRAR
+1042 AR
-1048 YLGGEIYTPEAGAQG
+1048 YLSILMNRYNGDQGRAIAAYHAGMGHVDKGRVVAGTGEYVTR
-1063 GAQYGVRGPLPDN
+1063 VRGYQQMLNNGAVYGSKVDHSAPAIHEKIPDN

-1162 NNSSYFDQLGAQM
+1162 SNSSYFDQLGAQM

-1187 PGMRKNNAPEPA
+1187 PGMRKNNVPEPA

>member
-88 SRIREDKV
+88 SR
-96 TNRAQQA
+96 
-103 APTAHNPP
+103 
-111 NRRREAITEDVKA
+111 
-124 QRLETVK
+124 
-131 LARDLKGER
+131 
-140 VATVDP
+140 
-146 VSRSVSALNR
+146 
-156 TIENSR
+156 
-162 PDFVANA
+162 
-169 PSVDPIVDAMK
+169 
-180 RLNLGDVSR
+180 
-189 VVQEGIAQQ
+189 VVQEDVAQQ
-198 EQQAKS
+198 EQRAKS

-220 IKAQRTEAAEHAREM
+220 VKAQRTEAAEHAREM
-235 FDQKGGAQ
+235 FGQKGGAQ

-271 RAEKARR
+271 RAEKTRR

-357 SRRKGFFRRKSQNSA
+357 SRKKGFFRRKSQSSA

-386 LQEQTSEIKEGNDKI
+386 LQDQTSEIKEGNDKI

-427 GKGAGGVASLLMG
+427 GKGAGGIASLIFG
-440 RGMLKKAGA
+440 RGALKKVGSMA
-449 LAFGALGAKKLVGM
+449 LGALGIKGV
-463 LRGGGKKTLAHEGG
+463 
-477 DLAARAAG
+477 G
-485 KLGLKAVGKGAL
+485 KLGIKAVAKGAL

-512 AVTGWNDTEAQRRA
+512 AVTGWNDIEAQRRA

-588 AIDSGIT
+588 AIDSGVT

-617 KIGDAVSAWFSD
+617 KIGDAISAWFSD
-629 TSNKLLEKLDA
+629 TTKNLNEKLDA
-640 IKDFF
+640 IKNFF

-660 AIDFIKNPGKHIKEA
+660 AIDFIKNPGKYIKEA
-675 AGNIWDGVK
+675 GS
-684 NLPGKALDAAV
+684 NLWSAAKELSGEVADAAV
-695 DAVKNT
+695 QST
-701 PAAMIV
+701 PVAWVA
-707 SKIPNPIGEANAKEI
+707 SKLVNKADAKEV
-722 TPELKAPV
+722 TPELKTP
-730 NSEANAKEIAPELKA
+730 AKESQEDNAP
-745 PVNSEA
+745 
-751 NAKEITPELKA
+751 
-762 PVNSEANAK
+762 
-771 EIAPELKAPVN
+771 
-782 SEANAKEITPELK
+782 
-795 APVNS
+795 
-800 HQETSDSK
+800 K
-808 TESDAK
+808 TEYTPKKA
-814 QTNIVTR
+814 NIVTR
-821 VINAALD
+821 VVNASLD

-851 TGNSALQKIDKA
+851 TGNRALQKIDNA

-885 AADTYNNGRLDVK
+885 AADTYNNGNLDVK
-898 VGGLGAEGKANLDK
+898 VGSLGAEGKANLDK

-931 YSIAATES
+931 YAIAATES

-944 AKSPLTRSP
+944 AKSTLTRSP
-953 DGKLSGGAL
+953 NGKLSGGAL
-962 GMFQFTSIARKET
+962 GMFQFTSVAREET
-975 GISEQDAFD
+975 GLSREDSFN
-984 PVKSAEAAALLMSK
+984 PEKSAEAAALLMSK

-1048 YLGGEIYTPEAGAQG
+1048 YLGGEIYTPGAGAQG

-1123 REVVQGTLEERARGK
+1123 REVVQGTLEERARGR

-1175 GIDGLFDKLRNS
+1175 GIDGLYDKLINARGMRSNNS
-1187 PGMRKNNAPEPA
+1187 P
-1199 STSQVTTAANDLQ
+1199 
-1212 QPTGRMQ
+1212 
-1219 IDGQVISDL
+1219 
-1228 GGSGAKPT
+1228 
-1236 MQLADNTVSLDG
+1236 
-1248 ETKRLFA
+1248 
-1255 QMTSLLARIEEHTKD
+1255 
-1270 SAKGQGTVV
+1270 
-1279 KVSTPQPG
+1279 
-1287 VMRTV
+1287 
-1292 PLSIDDPLMND
+1292 
-1303 YARVD
+1303 

>member
-58 IENSRPDFVANAPSV
+58 IENSRSDFVANAPSV

-88 SRIREDKV
+88 SRVVQEDV
-96 TNRAQQA
+96 ALQEPQA
-103 APTAHNPP
+103 KSTTRKDKK
-111 NRRREAITEDVKA
+111 RRKKAITEDV
-124 QRLETVK
+124 
-131 LARDLKGER
+131 
-140 VATVDP
+140 
-146 VSRSVSALNR
+146 
-156 TIENSR
+156 
-162 PDFVANA
+162 
-169 PSVDPIVDAMK
+169 
-180 RLNLGDVSR
+180 
-189 VVQEGIAQQ
+189 
-198 EQQAKS
+198 
-204 TTPKGKKR
+204 
-212 RRKAIPED
+212 
-220 IKAQRTEAAEHAREM
+220 KAQRTEAAEHAREM
-235 FDQKGGAQ
+235 FGQKGGAQ

-357 SRRKGFFRRKSQNSA
+357 SRRKGFFRRKSQSSA

-386 LQEQTSEIKEGNDKI
+386 LQDQTSEIKEGNDKI
-401 LSALDQIAKNTGKKK
+401 LSSLDQIAKNTGKKN
-416 GGLLSKLFSLL
+416 GGLLSKLLALL
-427 GKGAGGVASLLMG
+427 GKGAGGIASLIFGRGALKKVGSMLLGALGIKKMASLLG
-440 RGMLKKAGA
+440 
-449 LAFGALGAKKLVGM
+449 F
-463 LRGGGKKTLAHEGG
+463 GGKKAAAKEAGELATRG
-477 DLAARAAG
+477 AG
-485 KLGLKAVGKGAL
+485 KLATKGLGKLGVKALAKGAL

-512 AVTGWNDTEAQRRA
+512 AVTGWNDTEAQRRT
-526 FGLKSGQDPSF
+526 FGLKEGEDPSF

-562 GEVLKSLG
+562 GGVLKSLG

-588 AIDSGIT
+588 TIDSGIT

-606 TISTKFDDYTA
+606 TISTTFNDYTA
-617 KIGDAVSAWFSD
+617 RIGDAISAWFSD
-629 TSNKLLEKLDA
+629 TTKSLNEKLDA
-640 IKDFF
+640 IKNFF
-645 TVDNLKQVFS
+645 TVDNLKQVFR

-660 AIDFIKNPGKHIKEA
+660 AIDFIKNPVEHIKEA
-675 AGNIWDGVK
+675 GSNLLNNITE
-684 NLPGKALDAAV
+684 LPGKAADLAV
-695 DAVKNT
+695 EAVKST
-701 PAAMIV
+701 PVGMAASMLV
-707 SKIPNPIGEANAKEI
+707 NKAEAKEV
-722 TPELKAPV
+722 TPELKTP
-730 NSEANAKEIAPELKA
+730 AKESQENNTHKPEDTPKKA
-745 PVNSEA
+745 
-751 NAKEITPELKA
+751 
-762 PVNSEANAK
+762 
-771 EIAPELKAPVN
+771 
-782 SEANAKEITPELK
+782 
-795 APVNS
+795 
-800 HQETSDSK
+800 
-808 TESDAK
+808 
-814 QTNIVTR
+814 NIVTR
-821 VINAALD
+821 VVNTSLD
-828 TAKDSN
+828 AAKDSN

-851 TGNSALQKIDKA
+851 TGKSAVQKIDA
-863 IGQNSSSS
+863 TIGQNSTSAVSR
-871 SSLNTTGTRNDIQK
+871 NTTITGARNDIQK
-885 AADTYNNGRLDVK
+885 AADTYNNGNLDVK
-898 VGGLGAEGKANLDK
+898 VGSLGAEGKANLDK

-931 YSIAATES
+931 YAIAATES
-939 GGDPN
+939 GGNPY
-944 AKSPLTRSP
+944 AKSQT
-953 DGKLSGGAL
+953 GAL
-962 GMFQFTSIARKET
+962 GMFQFTGIAREET
-975 GISEQDAFD
+975 GLSREDSFD
-984 PVKSAEAAALLMSK
+984 PKKSAEAAALLMSK
-998 YLKQANGDLNEAI
+998 YLKQAKGDLNEAI

-1019 TINKWKKGTG
+1019 TINKWKNGTG
-1029 DLSKENREYAIKV
+1029 GLSKENREYAIKV

-1048 YLGGEIYTPEAGAQG
+1048 YLGGDIYTPGAGSQG
-1063 GAQYGVRGPLPDN
+1063 GRQQQSSQSPGMDNLPEN
-1076 AVIDQSTG
+1076 AFVDQSTG
-1084 LAFTPGDS
+1084 LAFTPGEN

-1123 REVVQGTLEERARGK
+1123 REVVHGTLEERARGK

-1175 GIDGLFDKLRNS
+1175 GIDGLYDKLINARGMRSNNS
-1187 PGMRKNNAPEPA
+1187 PQPA

-1219 IDGQVISDL
+1219 IDGQIISDL

>member
-41 VATVDP
+41 VATADP

-96 TNRAQQA
+96 TNCEQQA
-103 APTAHNPP
+103 APTTHNPP

-146 VSRSVSALNR
+146 ESRRVSALNR

-169 PSVDPIVDAMK
+169 PSVDPIVEAMK

-189 VVQEGIAQQ
+189 VVQEEVAQQ
-198 EQQAKS
+198 EQRAKS

-212 RRKAIPED
+212 RRKVIPED
-220 IKAQRTEAAEHAREM
+220 VKAQRTEAAEHAREM
-235 FDQKGGAQ
+235 FGQKGGAQ

-305 SETRAVDALGYAVA
+305 SETRAVDALGYAIA

-401 LSALDQIAKNTGKKK
+401 LSALDQIAKNTGKRKD
-416 GGLLSKLFSLL
+416 GLLSKLFSLL

-581 STESIAQ
+581 STESIAL

-730 NSEANAKEIAPELKA
+730 NS
-745 PVNSEA
+745 
-751 NAKEITPELKA
+751 
-762 PVNSEANAK
+762 
-771 EIAPELKAPVN
+771 
-782 SEANAKEITPELK
+782 
-795 APVNS
+795 

-814 QTNIVTR
+814 QTNIATR

-851 TGNSALQKIDKA
+851 TGNSAVRKIDSA

-871 SSLNTTGTRNDIQK
+871 SSRNTTGTRNDIQK
-885 AADTYNNGRLDVK
+885 AADTYNNGNLDVK
-898 VGGLGAEGKANLDK
+898 VGSLGAEGKANLDK

-931 YSIAATES
+931 YAIAATES
-939 GGDPN
+939 GGNPY
-944 AKSPLTRSP
+944 AKSQT
-953 DGKLSGGAL
+953 GAL
-962 GMFQFTSIARKET
+962 GMFQFTGIAREET
-975 GISEQDAFD
+975 GLAEGESFD

-1048 YLGGEIYTPEAGAQG
+1048 YLGGEIYTPGAGAQG

>member
-32 AVEDLKGGR
+32 AVEDLKG
-41 VATVDP
+41 
-47 VSRSVSALNRT
+47 
-58 IENSRPDFVANAPSV
+58 
-73 DPIVEAMKRLNLGDV
+73 
-88 SRIREDKV
+88 
-96 TNRAQQA
+96 
-103 APTAHNPP
+103 
-111 NRRREAITEDVKA
+111 
-124 QRLETVK
+124 
-131 LARDLKGER
+131 ER

-162 PDFVANA
+162 PDLVANA
-169 PSVDPIVDAMK
+169 PSVDPIVEAMK

-189 VVQEGIAQQ
+189 VVQEDVALQ
-198 EQQAKS
+198 EPQAKS
-204 TTPKGKKR
+204 TTRKGKKR
-212 RRKAIPED
+212 RKKAITED
-220 IKAQRTEAAEHAREM
+220 VKAQRTEAAEHAREM
-235 FDQKGGAQ
+235 FGQKGGTQ

-271 RAEKARR
+271 RAEKTRR

-357 SRRKGFFRRKSQNSA
+357 SRKKGFFRRKSQSSA

-386 LQEQTSEIKEGNDKI
+386 LQDQTSEIKEGNDKI

-427 GKGAGGVASLLMG
+427 GKGAGGIASLIFG
-440 RGMLKKAGA
+440 RGALKKVGSMA
-449 LAFGALGAKKLVGM
+449 LGALGIKGV
-463 LRGGGKKTLAHEGG
+463 
-477 DLAARAAG
+477 G
-485 KLGLKAVGKGAL
+485 KLGIKAVAKGAL

-512 AVTGWNDTEAQRRA
+512 AVTGWNDIEAQRRA

-588 AIDSGIT
+588 AIDSGVT

-617 KIGDAVSAWFSD
+617 KIGDAISAWFSD
-629 TSNKLLEKLDA
+629 TTKNLNEKLDA
-640 IKDFF
+640 IKNFF

-660 AIDFIKNPGKHIKEA
+660 AIDFIKNPGKYIKEA
-675 AGNIWDGVK
+675 GS
-684 NLPGKALDAAV
+684 NLWSAAKELSGEVADAAV
-695 DAVKNT
+695 QST
-701 PAAMIV
+701 PVAWVA
-707 SKIPNPIGEANAKEI
+707 SKLVNKADAKEV
-722 TPELKAPV
+722 TPELKTP
-730 NSEANAKEIAPELKA
+730 AKESQEDNAP
-745 PVNSEA
+745 
-751 NAKEITPELKA
+751 
-762 PVNSEANAK
+762 
-771 EIAPELKAPVN
+771 
-782 SEANAKEITPELK
+782 
-795 APVNS
+795 
-800 HQETSDSK
+800 K
-808 TESDAK
+808 TEYTPKKA
-814 QTNIVTR
+814 NIVTR
-821 VINAALD
+821 VVNASLD

-851 TGNSALQKIDKA
+851 TGNRALQKIDNA

-885 AADTYNNGRLDVK
+885 AADTYNNGNLDVK
-898 VGGLGAEGKANLDK
+898 VGSLGAEGKANLDK

-931 YSIAATES
+931 YAIAATES

-944 AKSPLTRSP
+944 AKSTLTRSP
-953 DGKLSGGAL
+953 NGKLSGGAL
-962 GMFQFTSIARKET
+962 GMFQFTSVAREET
-975 GISEQDAFD
+975 GLSREDSFN
-984 PVKSAEAAALLMSK
+984 PEKSAEAAALLMSK

-1048 YLGGEIYTPEAGAQG
+1048 YLGGEIYTPGAGAQG

-1123 REVVQGTLEERARGK
+1123 REVVQGTLEERARGR

-1175 GIDGLFDKLRNS
+1175 GIDGLYDKLINARGMRSNNS
-1187 PGMRKNNAPEPA
+1187 PQPA

>member
-47 VSRSVSALNRT
+47 VSHSVSALNRT

-73 DPIVEAMKRLNLGDV
+73 APIVEAMKRLNLGDV
-88 SRIREDKV
+88 SRVVQEDV
-96 TNRAQQA
+96 ALQEPQA
-103 APTAHNPP
+103 KSTTRKGKK
-111 NRRREAITEDVKA
+111 RRKKAITEDV
-124 QRLETVK
+124 
-131 LARDLKGER
+131 
-140 VATVDP
+140 
-146 VSRSVSALNR
+146 
-156 TIENSR
+156 
-162 PDFVANA
+162 
-169 PSVDPIVDAMK
+169 
-180 RLNLGDVSR
+180 
-189 VVQEGIAQQ
+189 
-198 EQQAKS
+198 
-204 TTPKGKKR
+204 
-212 RRKAIPED
+212 
-220 IKAQRTEAAEHAREM
+220 KAQRTEAAEHAREM
-235 FDQKGGAQ
+235 FGQKGGAQ

-249 DARGRFIGKSGSK
+249 DARGRFIGKPGSK

-357 SRRKGFFRRKSQNSA
+357 SRRKGYFRRKSQNSA

-386 LQEQTSEIKEGNDKI
+386 LQDQTSEIKEGNDKI

-543 TLANVLDMGGLVSG
+543 TLANVLDLGGLVSG

-562 GEVLKSLG
+562 GDVLKSLG

-675 AGNIWDGVK
+675 ASNIWDGVK

-730 NSEANAKEIAPELKA
+730 NS
-745 PVNSEA
+745 
-751 NAKEITPELKA
+751 
-762 PVNSEANAK
+762 
-771 EIAPELKAPVN
+771 
-782 SEANAKEITPELK
+782 
-795 APVNS
+795 
-800 HQETSDSK
+800 QQGTSDSK
-808 TESDAK
+808 AESDAK
-814 QTNIVTR
+814 QTNIATR

-851 TGNSALQKIDKA
+851 MGNSAVRKIDSA

-871 SSLNTTGTRNDIQK
+871 SSRNTTGTGNDIQK
-885 AADTYNNGRLDVK
+885 AADTYNNGNLDVK
-898 VGGLGAEGKANLDK
+898 VGSLGAEGKANLDK

-931 YSIAATES
+931 YAIAATES

-962 GMFQFTSIARKET
+962 GMFQFTRVAREET
-975 GISEQDAFD
+975 GLSREDSFN
-984 PVKSAEAAALLMSK
+984 PEKSAEAAALLMSK

-1048 YLGGEIYTPEAGAQG
+1048 YLGGEIYTPRAGTQG
-1063 GAQYGVRGPLPDN
+1063 GRPQQSGQSPRMDNLPEN
-1076 AVIDQSTG
+1076 AFVDQSTG
-1084 LAFTPGDS
+1084 LAFTPGEN
-1092 PFEKGGLVDK
+1092 PFEKGGLVDR
-1102 IGNAVG
+1102 IGELTG
-1108 VNDLVNKFMNGRGMR
+1108 VNDLASKFLNGRGMR

-1175 GIDGLFDKLRNS
+1175 GIDGLYDKLINAR
-1187 PGMRKNNAPEPA
+1187 GMRSNNSPEPA

>member
-32 AVEDLKGGR
+32 AVEDLKGER

-73 DPIVEAMKRLNLGDV
+73 DPIVDAMKRLNLGDV

-96 TNRAQQA
+96 TNREQQA

-131 LARDLKGER
+131 LARDLRGGR

-463 LRGGGKKTLAHEGG
+463 LRGGGKKTIAHEGG

-485 KLGLKAVGKGAL
+485 KFGLKAVGKGAL

-526 FGLKSGQDPSF
+526 FGLKSGQEPSF

-543 TLANVLDMGGLVSG
+543 TLANVLDLGGLVSG

-562 GEVLKSLG
+562 GDVLKSLG

-588 AIDSGIT
+588 AIDSGVT

-660 AIDFIKNPGKHIKEA
+660 AIDFIKNPGKRIKEA

-707 SKIPNPIGEANAKEI
+707 SKIPNPIG
-722 TPELKAPV
+722 
-730 NSEANAKEIAPELKA
+730 
-745 PVNSEA
+745 
-751 NAKEITPELKA
+751 
-762 PVNSEANAK
+762 
-771 EIAPELKAPVN
+771 
-782 SEANAKEITPELK
+782 EANAKEITPELK

-851 TGNSALQKIDKA
+851 TGNSALQRIDKA

-885 AADTYNNGRLDVK
+885 AADTYNNGNLDVK
-898 VGGLGAEGKANLDK
+898 VGSLGAEGKANLDK

-931 YSIAATES
+931 YAIAATES
-939 GGDPN
+939 GGNPY
-944 AKSPLTRSP
+944 AKSQT
-953 DGKLSGGAL
+953 GAL
-962 GMFQFTSIARKET
+962 GMFQFTGIAREET
-975 GISEQDAFD
+975 GLAEGESFD

-1029 DLSKENREYAIKV
+1029 DLSKENRGYAIKV

-1048 YLGGEIYTPEAGAQG
+1048 YLGGEIYTPGAGAQG

-1162 NNSSYFDQLGAQM
+1162 SNSSYFDQLGAQM

>member
-41 VATVDP
+41 VATADP

-88 SRIREDKV
+88 SR
-96 TNRAQQA
+96 
-103 APTAHNPP
+103 
-111 NRRREAITEDVKA
+111 
-124 QRLETVK
+124 
-131 LARDLKGER
+131 
-140 VATVDP
+140 
-146 VSRSVSALNR
+146 
-156 TIENSR
+156 
-162 PDFVANA
+162 
-169 PSVDPIVDAMK
+169 
-180 RLNLGDVSR
+180 
-189 VVQEGIAQQ
+189 VVQEEVAQQ
-198 EQQAKS
+198 EQRAKS

-212 RRKAIPED
+212 RRKVIPED
-220 IKAQRTEAAEHAREM
+220 VKAQRTEAAEHAREM
-235 FDQKGGAQ
+235 FGQKGGAQ

-305 SETRAVDALGYAVA
+305 SETRAVDALGYAIA

-401 LSALDQIAKNTGKKK
+401 LSALDQIAKNTGKRKD
-416 GGLLSKLFSLL
+416 GLLSKLFSLL

-581 STESIAQ
+581 STESIAL

-730 NSEANAKEIAPELKA
+730 NS
-745 PVNSEA
+745 
-751 NAKEITPELKA
+751 
-762 PVNSEANAK
+762 
-771 EIAPELKAPVN
+771 
-782 SEANAKEITPELK
+782 
-795 APVNS
+795 

-814 QTNIVTR
+814 QTNIATR

-851 TGNSALQKIDKA
+851 TGNSAVRKIDSA

-871 SSLNTTGTRNDIQK
+871 SSRNTTGTRNDIQK
-885 AADTYNNGRLDVK
+885 AADTYNNGNLDVK
-898 VGGLGAEGKANLDK
+898 VGSLGAEGKANLDK

-931 YSIAATES
+931 YAIAATES
-939 GGDPN
+939 GGNPY
-944 AKSPLTRSP
+944 AKSQT
-953 DGKLSGGAL
+953 GAL
-962 GMFQFTSIARKET
+962 GMFQFTGIAREET
-975 GISEQDAFD
+975 GLAEGESFD

-1048 YLGGEIYTPEAGAQG
+1048 YLGGEIYTPGAGAQG

-1162 NNSSYFDQLGAQM
+1162 SNSSYFDQLGAQM

-1199 STSQVTTAANDLQ
+1199 STSLVTTAANDLQ

>member
-47 VSRSVSALNRT
+47 VSRSVSALNHT
-58 IENSRPDFVANAPSV
+58 IENSRPDFVA
-73 DPIVEAMKRLNLGDV
+73 K
-88 SRIREDKV
+88 
-96 TNRAQQA
+96 
-103 APTAHNPP
+103 
-111 NRRREAITEDVKA
+111 
-124 QRLETVK
+124 
-131 LARDLKGER
+131 
-140 VATVDP
+140 
-146 VSRSVSALNR
+146 
-156 TIENSR
+156 
-162 PDFVANA
+162 A

-189 VVQEGIAQQ
+189 VVQEDVAQQ
-198 EQQAKS
+198 EQRAKS
-204 TTPKGKKR
+204 TTRKGKKR
-212 RRKAIPED
+212 RKKAITED
-220 IKAQRTEAAEHAREM
+220 VKAQRTEAAEHAREM
-235 FDQKGGAQ
+235 FGQKGGAQ

-401 LSALDQIAKNTGKKK
+401 LRALDQIAKNTGKKK

-497 RAIPLVGTVAGGIYD
+497 RAIPLVGTVAGGIYG

-543 TLANVLDMGGLVSG
+543 TLANVLDMEGLVSG

-581 STESIAQ
+581 STESIAL

-675 AGNIWDGVK
+675 AGNILDGVK

-722 TPELKAPV
+722 TPELKV
-730 NSEANAKEIAPELKA
+730 
-745 PVNSEA
+745 
-751 NAKEITPELKA
+751 
-762 PVNSEANAK
+762 
-771 EIAPELKAPVN
+771 
-782 SEANAKEITPELK
+782 
-795 APVNS
+795 PVNS
-800 HQETSDSK
+800 HQGTSDSK

-814 QTNIVTR
+814 QTNIAAR

-828 TAKDSN
+828 MAKDSN

-885 AADTYNNGRLDVK
+885 AADTYNNGNLDVK
-898 VGGLGAEGKANLDK
+898 VGSLGAEGKANLDK

-931 YSIAATES
+931 YAIAATES
-939 GGDPN
+939 GGNPY
-944 AKSPLTRSP
+944 AKSQT
-953 DGKLSGGAL
+953 GAL
-962 GMFQFTSIARKET
+962 GMFQFTGIAREET
-975 GISEQDAFD
+975 GLAEGESFD

-1048 YLGGEIYTPEAGAQG
+1048 YLGGEIYTPGAGAQG

-1162 NNSSYFDQLGAQM
+1162 SNSSYFDQLGAQM

-1187 PGMRKNNAPEPA
+1187 PGMRKNNVPEPA

>member
-32 AVEDLKGGR
+32 AVEDLKGER

-58 IENSRPDFVANAPSV
+58 IENSRPDFVTNAPSV
-73 DPIVEAMKRLNLGDV
+73 DPIVDAIKRLNLGDV

-220 IKAQRTEAAEHAREM
+220 IKAQRTEAAEHARKM

-463 LRGGGKKTLAHEGG
+463 LRGGGKKTIAYEGG

-606 TISTKFDDYTA
+606 TISTKFEDYTA

-707 SKIPNPIGEANAKEI
+707 SKIPNPIG
-722 TPELKAPV
+722 
-730 NSEANAKEIAPELKA
+730 
-745 PVNSEA
+745 EA

-1048 YLGGEIYTPEAGAQG
+1048 YLGGEIYTPGAGAQG

-1162 NNSSYFDQLGAQM
+1162 SNSSYFDQLGAQM

-1199 STSQVTTAANDLQ
+1199 STSKVTTAANDLQ

>member
-88 SRIREDKV
+88 
-96 TNRAQQA
+96 
-103 APTAHNPP
+103 P
-111 NRRREAITEDVKA
+111 
-124 QRLETVK
+124 
-131 LARDLKGER
+131 
-140 VATVDP
+140 
-146 VSRSVSALNR
+146 
-156 TIENSR
+156 
-162 PDFVANA
+162 
-169 PSVDPIVDAMK
+169 
-180 RLNLGDVSR
+180 R
-189 VVQEGIAQQ
+189 VVQEDVALQ
-198 EQQAKS
+198 EPQAKS
-204 TTPKGKKR
+204 TTRKGKKR
-212 RRKAIPED
+212 RRKAITED
-220 IKAQRTEAAEHAREM
+220 VKAQRTEAAEHAREM
-235 FDQKGGAQ
+235 FGQKGGAQ

-386 LQEQTSEIKEGNDKI
+386 LQDQTSEIKEGNDKI

-543 TLANVLDMGGLVSG
+543 TLANVLDLGGLVSG

-562 GEVLKSLG
+562 GDVLKSLG

-581 STESIAQ
+581 STESIAH

-675 AGNIWDGVK
+675 ASNIWDGVK

-730 NSEANAKEIAPELKA
+730 NS
-745 PVNSEA
+745 
-751 NAKEITPELKA
+751 
-762 PVNSEANAK
+762 
-771 EIAPELKAPVN
+771 
-782 SEANAKEITPELK
+782 
-795 APVNS
+795 
-800 HQETSDSK
+800 QQGTSDSK
-808 TESDAK
+808 AESDAK
-814 QTNIVTR
+814 QTNIAAR

-828 TAKDSN
+828 MAKDSN

-851 TGNSALQKIDKA
+851 TGNKAAQTIDAALGQSATGKEEALSAYEIDKRRFNNGKDVSLPKLNAAGYQWISDNADYFDELERKYGLEKGILSAVASAESSAGQRTGNPVDKNGNKLSSALGAFQITK
-863 IGQNSSSS
+863 
-871 SSLNTTGTRNDIQK
+871 GTREDLGLSDADAMDTRK
-885 AADTYNNGRLDVK
+885 AAD
-898 VGGLGAEGKANLDK
+898 GA
-912 LAPYFAELENKY
+912 
-924 GLPEGTL
+924 
-931 YSIAATES
+931 
-939 GGDPN
+939 
-944 AKSPLTRSP
+944 
-953 DGKLSGGAL
+953 
-962 GMFQFTSIARKET
+962 
-975 GISEQDAFD
+975 
-984 PVKSAEAAALLMSK
+984 
-998 YLKQANGDLNEAI
+998 
-1011 TAYNAGFG
+1011 
-1019 TINKWKKGTG
+1019 
-1029 DLSKENREYAIKV
+1029 
-1042 NTHRAR
+1042 AR
-1048 YLGGEIYTPEAGAQG
+1048 YLSILMNRYNGDQGRAIAAYHAGMGHVDKGRVVAGTGEYVTR
-1063 GAQYGVRGPLPDN
+1063 VRGYQQMLNNGAVYGSKVDHSAPAIHEKIPDN

-1162 NNSSYFDQLGAQM
+1162 SNSSYFDQLGAQM

>member
-58 IENSRPDFVANAPSV
+58 IENSRPDFVTNAPSV
-73 DPIVEAMKRLNLGDV
+73 DSIVDAMKRLNLGGV

-96 TNRAQQA
+96 TNREQQA

-212 RRKAIPED
+212 RRKAITED
-220 IKAQRTEAAEHAREM
+220 VKAQRTEAAEHAREM
-235 FDQKGGAQ
+235 FGQKGGAQ

-357 SRRKGFFRRKSQNSA
+357 SRRKGFFRRKSQSSA

-386 LQEQTSEIKEGNDKI
+386 LQDQTSEIKEGNDKI

-427 GKGAGGVASLLMG
+427 GKGAGGIASLIFGRGALKKVGSMALGALGIKKVASLLG
-440 RGMLKKAGA
+440 
-449 LAFGALGAKKLVGM
+449 F
-463 LRGGGKKTLAHEGG
+463 GGKKAAAKEAGELATRG
-477 DLAARAAG
+477 AG
-485 KLGLKAVGKGAL
+485 KLATKGLEKLGVKAFAKGAL

-512 AVTGWNDTEAQRRA
+512 AVTGWNDTEAQRRT
-526 FGLKSGQDPSF
+526 FGLKDGEDPSF

-557 ISSAI
+557 ISNAI
-562 GEVLKSLG
+562 GGVLKSLG

-606 TISTKFDDYTA
+606 TISTTFNDYTA
-617 KIGDAVSAWFSD
+617 KIGDAISAWFSD
-629 TSNKLLEKLDA
+629 TTKNLNEKLDA
-640 IKDFF
+640 IKNFF

-655 DAIDS
+655 DAINS
-660 AIDFIKNPGKHIKEA
+660 AIDFIKNPGKYIKEA
-675 AGNIWDGVK
+675 GS
-684 NLPGKALDAAV
+684 NLWSAAKELSGEVVDAAV
-695 DAVKNT
+695 QSTPVAWVASKLVKK
-701 PAAMIV
+701 AD
-707 SKIPNPIGEANAKEI
+707 AKEVK
-722 TPELKAPV
+722 PELKTP
-730 NSEANAKEIAPELKA
+730 AKERQEGNAP
-745 PVNSEA
+745 
-751 NAKEITPELKA
+751 
-762 PVNSEANAK
+762 
-771 EIAPELKAPVN
+771 
-782 SEANAKEITPELK
+782 
-795 APVNS
+795 
-800 HQETSDSK
+800 K
-808 TESDAK
+808 TEYTPK
-814 QTNIVTR
+814 KGNIVTR
-821 VINAALD
+821 VVNASLD

-843 IINANAVE
+843 IIKANAVE
-851 TGNSALQKIDKA
+851 TGNKAAQTIDAALGQSATGKEEALSAYEIDKRRFNNGKDVSLPKLNAAGYQWISDNADYFDELERKYGLEKGILSAVASAESSAGQRTGNPVDKNGNKLSSALGAFQITK
-863 IGQNSSSS
+863 
-871 SSLNTTGTRNDIQK
+871 GTREDLGLSDADAMDTRK
-885 AADTYNNGRLDVK
+885 AAD
-898 VGGLGAEGKANLDK
+898 GA
-912 LAPYFAELENKY
+912 
-924 GLPEGTL
+924 
-931 YSIAATES
+931 
-939 GGDPN
+939 
-944 AKSPLTRSP
+944 
-953 DGKLSGGAL
+953 
-962 GMFQFTSIARKET
+962 
-975 GISEQDAFD
+975 
-984 PVKSAEAAALLMSK
+984 
-998 YLKQANGDLNEAI
+998 
-1011 TAYNAGFG
+1011 
-1019 TINKWKKGTG
+1019 
-1029 DLSKENREYAIKV
+1029 
-1042 NTHRAR
+1042 AR
-1048 YLGGEIYTPEAGAQG
+1048 YLSMLMNRYNGDQGRAIAAYHAGMGHVDKGRVVAGTGEYVTR
-1063 GAQYGVRGPLPDN
+1063 VRGYQQMLNNGAVYGSKVDHSAPAIHEKLPDN

-1148 VDTPMPVEEARPVA
+1148 VDTPMPVEEARPVTS
-1162 NNSSYFDQLGAQM
+1162 NSSYFDQLGAQM

>member
-47 VSRSVSALNRT
+47 VSRSVSALNHT
-58 IENSRPDFVANAPSV
+58 IENSRPDFVA
-73 DPIVEAMKRLNLGDV
+73 K
-88 SRIREDKV
+88 
-96 TNRAQQA
+96 
-103 APTAHNPP
+103 
-111 NRRREAITEDVKA
+111 
-124 QRLETVK
+124 
-131 LARDLKGER
+131 
-140 VATVDP
+140 
-146 VSRSVSALNR
+146 
-156 TIENSR
+156 
-162 PDFVANA
+162 A

-189 VVQEGIAQQ
+189 VVQEDVAQQ
-198 EQQAKS
+198 EQRAKS
-204 TTPKGKKR
+204 TTPNGKKR

-220 IKAQRTEAAEHAREM
+220 VKAQRTEAAEHAREM
-235 FDQKGGAQ
+235 FGQKGGAQ

-386 LQEQTSEIKEGNDKI
+386 LQDQTSEIKEGNDKI

-416 GGLLSKLFSLL
+416 GGLLSKLFSLF

-543 TLANVLDMGGLVSG
+543 TLANVLDLGGLVSG

-562 GEVLKSLG
+562 GDVLKSLG

-675 AGNIWDGVK
+675 ASNIWDGVK

-730 NSEANAKEIAPELKA
+730 NS
-745 PVNSEA
+745 
-751 NAKEITPELKA
+751 
-762 PVNSEANAK
+762 
-771 EIAPELKAPVN
+771 
-782 SEANAKEITPELK
+782 
-795 APVNS
+795 
-800 HQETSDSK
+800 QQGTSDSK
-808 TESDAK
+808 AESDAK
-814 QTNIVTR
+814 QTNIAAR

-828 TAKDSN
+828 MAKDSN

-851 TGNSALQKIDKA
+851 TGNKAAQTIDAALGQSATGKEEALSAYEIDKRRFNNGKDVSLPKLNAAGYQWISDNADYFDELERKYGLEKGILSAVASAESSAGQRTGNPVDKNGNKLSSALGAFQITK
-863 IGQNSSSS
+863 
-871 SSLNTTGTRNDIQK
+871 GTREDLGLSDADAMDTRK
-885 AADTYNNGRLDVK
+885 AAD
-898 VGGLGAEGKANLDK
+898 GA
-912 LAPYFAELENKY
+912 
-924 GLPEGTL
+924 
-931 YSIAATES
+931 
-939 GGDPN
+939 
-944 AKSPLTRSP
+944 
-953 DGKLSGGAL
+953 
-962 GMFQFTSIARKET
+962 
-975 GISEQDAFD
+975 
-984 PVKSAEAAALLMSK
+984 
-998 YLKQANGDLNEAI
+998 
-1011 TAYNAGFG
+1011 
-1019 TINKWKKGTG
+1019 
-1029 DLSKENREYAIKV
+1029 
-1042 NTHRAR
+1042 AR
-1048 YLGGEIYTPEAGAQG
+1048 YLSILMNRYNGDQGRAIAAYHAGMGHVDKGRVVAGTGEYVTR
-1063 GAQYGVRGPLPDN
+1063 VRGYQQMLNNGAVYGSKVDHSAPAIHEKIPDN

-1162 NNSSYFDQLGAQM
+1162 SNSSYFDQLGAQM

-1187 PGMRKNNAPEPA
+1187 PGMRKNNVPEPA

>member
-1 MERKNANIDD
+1 
-11 VIRTVETASAKEL
+11 
-24 EELAGIRE
+24 
-32 AVEDLKGGR
+32 
-41 VATVDP
+41 
-47 VSRSVSALNRT
+47 
-58 IENSRPDFVANAPSV
+58 
-73 DPIVEAMKRLNLGDV
+73 
-88 SRIREDKV
+88 
-96 TNRAQQA
+96 
-103 APTAHNPP
+103 
-111 NRRREAITEDVKA
+111 
-124 QRLETVK
+124 
-131 LARDLKGER
+131 
-140 VATVDP
+140 
-146 VSRSVSALNR
+146 
-156 TIENSR
+156 
-162 PDFVANA
+162 
-169 PSVDPIVDAMK
+169 
-180 RLNLGDVSR
+180 
-189 VVQEGIAQQ
+189 
-198 EQQAKS
+198 
-204 TTPKGKKR
+204 
-212 RRKAIPED
+212 
-220 IKAQRTEAAEHAREM
+220 
-235 FDQKGGAQ
+235 
-243 KSQNQR
+243 
-249 DARGRFIGKSGSK
+249 
-262 AAAEDARAE
+262 
-271 RAEKARR
+271 
-278 KEDDE
+278 
-283 RLNAESGLLKKL
+283 
-295 SKVAEGIGNP
+295 
-305 SETRAVDALGYAVA
+305 
-319 GPLWAAGKEL
+319 
-329 GGISKEV
+329 
-336 GGSLNGARKSIA
+336 
-348 DVIRGNDDN
+348 
-357 SRRKGFFRRKSQNSA
+357 
-372 DVVQVNTQKRTVQE
+372 
-386 LQEQTSEIKEGNDKI
+386 
-401 LSALDQIAKNTGKKK
+401 
-416 GGLLSKLFSLL
+416 
-427 GKGAGGVASLLMG
+427 
-440 RGMLKKAGA
+440 
-449 LAFGALGAKKLVGM
+449 
-463 LRGGGKKTLAHEGG
+463 
-477 DLAARAAG
+477 
-485 KLGLKAVGKGAL
+485 AL

-581 STESIAQ
+581 STESIAL

-707 SKIPNPIGEANAKEI
+707 SKISNPIGEANAKEI

-730 NSEANAKEIAPELKA
+730 NS
-745 PVNSEA
+745 
-751 NAKEITPELKA
+751 
-762 PVNSEANAK
+762 
-771 EIAPELKAPVN
+771 
-782 SEANAKEITPELK
+782 
-795 APVNS
+795 
-800 HQETSDSK
+800 HQGTSDSK

-814 QTNIVTR
+814 QTNIAAR

-828 TAKDSN
+828 MAKDSN

-851 TGNSALQKIDKA
+851 TGNKAAQTIDAALGQSATVKEEALSAYEIDKRRFNNGKDVSLPKLNAAGYQWISDNADYFDELERKYGLEKGILSAVASAESSAGQRTGNPVDKNGNKLSSALGAFQITK
-863 IGQNSSSS
+863 
-871 SSLNTTGTRNDIQK
+871 GTREDLGLSDADAMDTRK
-885 AADTYNNGRLDVK
+885 AAD
-898 VGGLGAEGKANLDK
+898 GA
-912 LAPYFAELENKY
+912 
-924 GLPEGTL
+924 
-931 YSIAATES
+931 
-939 GGDPN
+939 
-944 AKSPLTRSP
+944 
-953 DGKLSGGAL
+953 
-962 GMFQFTSIARKET
+962 
-975 GISEQDAFD
+975 
-984 PVKSAEAAALLMSK
+984 
-998 YLKQANGDLNEAI
+998 
-1011 TAYNAGFG
+1011 
-1019 TINKWKKGTG
+1019 
-1029 DLSKENREYAIKV
+1029 
-1042 NTHRAR
+1042 AR
-1048 YLGGEIYTPEAGAQG
+1048 YLSMLMNRYNGDQGRAIAAYHAGMGHVDKGRVVAGTGEYVTR
-1063 GAQYGVRGPLPDN
+1063 VRGYQQMLNNGAVYGSKVDHSAPAIYEKIPDN

-1162 NNSSYFDQLGAQM
+1162 SNSSYFDQLGAQM

-1187 PGMRKNNAPEPA
+1187 PGMRKNNALEPA

>member
-88 SRIREDKV
+88 SRVVQEDV
-96 TNRAQQA
+96 ALQEPQA
-103 APTAHNPP
+103 KSTTRKGKK
-111 NRRREAITEDVKA
+111 RRKKAITEDV
-124 QRLETVK
+124 
-131 LARDLKGER
+131 
-140 VATVDP
+140 
-146 VSRSVSALNR
+146 
-156 TIENSR
+156 
-162 PDFVANA
+162 
-169 PSVDPIVDAMK
+169 
-180 RLNLGDVSR
+180 
-189 VVQEGIAQQ
+189 
-198 EQQAKS
+198 
-204 TTPKGKKR
+204 
-212 RRKAIPED
+212 
-220 IKAQRTEAAEHAREM
+220 KAQRTEAAEHAREM
-235 FDQKGGAQ
+235 FGQKGGAQ

-427 GKGAGGVASLLMG
+427 GKGAGGIASLIFG
-440 RGMLKKAGA
+440 RGALKEVGSMA
-449 LAFGALGAKKLVGM
+449 LGALGIKGV
-463 LRGGGKKTLAHEGG
+463 
-477 DLAARAAG
+477 G
-485 KLGLKAVGKGAL
+485 KLGIKAVAKGAL

-526 FGLKSGQDPSF
+526 FGLKDGEEPSF

-581 STESIAQ
+581 STENIAQ
-588 AIDSGIT
+588 AIDSGVT

-606 TISTKFDDYTA
+606 TISTKFDDYTT
-617 KIGDAVSAWFSD
+617 KIGDAISAWFSD
-629 TSNKLLEKLDA
+629 TTKNLNEKLDA
-640 IKDFF
+640 IKNFF

-684 NLPGKALDAAV
+684 NKALDAAV

-707 SKIPNPIGEANAKEI
+707 SKTPNPIG
-722 TPELKAPV
+722 
-730 NSEANAKEIAPELKA
+730 
-745 PVNSEA
+745 
-751 NAKEITPELKA
+751 
-762 PVNSEANAK
+762 
-771 EIAPELKAPVN
+771 
-782 SEANAKEITPELK
+782 EANAKEITPELK

-814 QTNIVTR
+814 QSNIATR

-834 KTVKETANQ
+834 KTVKQTANQ

-885 AADTYNNGRLDVK
+885 AADTYNNGNLDVK
-898 VGGLGAEGKANLDK
+898 VGSLGAEGKANLDK

-924 GLPEGTL
+924 GLPEGIL
-931 YSIAATES
+931 YAIAATES

-944 AKSPLTRSP
+944 AKSTLTRSP
-953 DGKLSGGAL
+953 NGKLSGGAL
-962 GMFQFTSIARKET
+962 GMFQFTSVAREET
-975 GISEQDAFD
+975 GLSREDSFN
-984 PVKSAEAAALLMSK
+984 PEKSAEAAALLMSK

-1048 YLGGEIYTPEAGAQG
+1048 YLGGEIYTPGAGAQG

-1162 NNSSYFDQLGAQM
+1162 SNSSYFDQLGAQM
-1175 GIDGLFDKLRNS
+1175 GIDGLYDKLINARGMRSNNS
-1187 PGMRKNNAPEPA
+1187 PQPA

>member
-58 IENSRPDFVANAPSV
+58 IENSRPDFVT
-73 DPIVEAMKRLNLGDV
+73 K
-88 SRIREDKV
+88 
-96 TNRAQQA
+96 
-103 APTAHNPP
+103 
-111 NRRREAITEDVKA
+111 
-124 QRLETVK
+124 
-131 LARDLKGER
+131 
-140 VATVDP
+140 
-146 VSRSVSALNR
+146 
-156 TIENSR
+156 
-162 PDFVANA
+162 A

-189 VVQEGIAQQ
+189 VVQEDVAQQ
-198 EQQAKS
+198 EQRAKS

-220 IKAQRTEAAEHAREM
+220 VKAQRTEAAEHAREM
-235 FDQKGGAQ
+235 FGQKGGAQ

-262 AAAEDARAE
+262 AAAEEARAE

-386 LQEQTSEIKEGNDKI
+386 LQDQTSEIKEGNDKI

-427 GKGAGGVASLLMG
+427 GKGAGGIASLIFG
-440 RGMLKKAGA
+440 RGALKKVGSMA
-449 LAFGALGAKKLVGM
+449 LGALGIKGV
-463 LRGGGKKTLAHEGG
+463 
-477 DLAARAAG
+477 G
-485 KLGLKAVGKGAL
+485 KLGIKAVAKGAL

-512 AVTGWNDTEAQRRA
+512 AVTGWNDIEAQRRA

-588 AIDSGIT
+588 AIDSGVT

-617 KIGDAVSAWFSD
+617 KIGDAISAWFSD
-629 TSNKLLEKLDA
+629 TTKNLNEKLDA
-640 IKDFF
+640 IKNFF

-660 AIDFIKNPGKHIKEA
+660 AIDFIKNPGKYIKEA
-675 AGNIWDGVK
+675 GS
-684 NLPGKALDAAV
+684 NLWSAAKELSGEVADAAV
-695 DAVKNT
+695 QST
-701 PAAMIV
+701 PVAWVA
-707 SKIPNPIGEANAKEI
+707 SKLVNKADAKEV
-722 TPELKAPV
+722 TPELKTP
-730 NSEANAKEIAPELKA
+730 AKESQEDNAP
-745 PVNSEA
+745 
-751 NAKEITPELKA
+751 
-762 PVNSEANAK
+762 
-771 EIAPELKAPVN
+771 
-782 SEANAKEITPELK
+782 
-795 APVNS
+795 
-800 HQETSDSK
+800 K
-808 TESDAK
+808 TEYTPKKA
-814 QTNIVTR
+814 NIVTR
-821 VINAALD
+821 VVNASLD

-851 TGNSALQKIDKA
+851 TGNRALQKIDNA

-885 AADTYNNGRLDVK
+885 AADTYNNGNLDVK
-898 VGGLGAEGKANLDK
+898 VGSLGAEGKANLDK

-931 YSIAATES
+931 YAIAATES

-944 AKSPLTRSP
+944 AKSTLTRSP
-953 DGKLSGGAL
+953 NGKLSGGAL
-962 GMFQFTSIARKET
+962 GMFQFTSVAREET
-975 GISEQDAFD
+975 GLSREDSFN
-984 PVKSAEAAALLMSK
+984 PEKSAEAAALLMSK

-1048 YLGGEIYTPEAGAQG
+1048 YLGGEIYTPGAGAQG
-1063 GAQYGVRGPLPDN
+1063 GAQFGVRGPLPDN

-1123 REVVQGTLEERARGK
+1123 REVVQGTLEERARGR

-1175 GIDGLFDKLRNS
+1175 GIDGLYDKLINARGMRSNNS
-1187 PGMRKNNAPEPA
+1187 PQPD
-1199 STSQVTTAANDLQ
+1199 STPQVTTAANDLQ

>member
-47 VSRSVSALNRT
+47 VSRSVSALNHT
-58 IENSRPDFVANAPSV
+58 IENSRPDFVA
-73 DPIVEAMKRLNLGDV
+73 K
-88 SRIREDKV
+88 
-96 TNRAQQA
+96 
-103 APTAHNPP
+103 
-111 NRRREAITEDVKA
+111 
-124 QRLETVK
+124 
-131 LARDLKGER
+131 
-140 VATVDP
+140 
-146 VSRSVSALNR
+146 
-156 TIENSR
+156 
-162 PDFVANA
+162 A

-189 VVQEGIAQQ
+189 VVQEDVAQQ
-198 EQQAKS
+198 EQRAKS
-204 TTPKGKKR
+204 TTPNGKKR

-220 IKAQRTEAAEHAREM
+220 VKAQRTEAAEHAREM
-235 FDQKGGAQ
+235 FGQKGGAQ

-386 LQEQTSEIKEGNDKI
+386 LQDQTSEIKEGNDKI

-543 TLANVLDMGGLVSG
+543 TLANVLDLGGLVSG

-562 GEVLKSLG
+562 GDVLKSLG

-675 AGNIWDGVK
+675 ASNIWDVVK

-730 NSEANAKEIAPELKA
+730 NS
-745 PVNSEA
+745 
-751 NAKEITPELKA
+751 
-762 PVNSEANAK
+762 
-771 EIAPELKAPVN
+771 
-782 SEANAKEITPELK
+782 
-795 APVNS
+795 
-800 HQETSDSK
+800 QQGTSDSK
-808 TESDAK
+808 AESDAK
-814 QTNIVTR
+814 QTNIAAR

-828 TAKDSN
+828 MAKDSN

-851 TGNSALQKIDKA
+851 TGNKAAQTIDAALGQSATGKEEALSAYEIDKRRFNNGKDVSLPKLNAAGYQWISDNADYFDELERKYGLEKGILSAVASAESSAGQRTGNPVDKNGNKLSSALGAFQITK
-863 IGQNSSSS
+863 
-871 SSLNTTGTRNDIQK
+871 GTREDLGLSDADAMDTRK
-885 AADTYNNGRLDVK
+885 AAD
-898 VGGLGAEGKANLDK
+898 GA
-912 LAPYFAELENKY
+912 
-924 GLPEGTL
+924 
-931 YSIAATES
+931 
-939 GGDPN
+939 
-944 AKSPLTRSP
+944 
-953 DGKLSGGAL
+953 
-962 GMFQFTSIARKET
+962 
-975 GISEQDAFD
+975 
-984 PVKSAEAAALLMSK
+984 
-998 YLKQANGDLNEAI
+998 
-1011 TAYNAGFG
+1011 
-1019 TINKWKKGTG
+1019 
-1029 DLSKENREYAIKV
+1029 
-1042 NTHRAR
+1042 AR
-1048 YLGGEIYTPEAGAQG
+1048 YLSILMNRYNGDQGRAIAAYHAGMGHVDKGRVVAGTGEYVTR
-1063 GAQYGVRGPLPDN
+1063 VRGYQQMLNNGAVYGSKVDHSAPAIHEKIPDN

-1162 NNSSYFDQLGAQM
+1162 SNSSYFDQLGAQM

-1187 PGMRKNNAPEPA
+1187 PGMRKNNVPEPA

>member
-58 IENSRPDFVANAPSV
+58 IENSRPDFVT
-73 DPIVEAMKRLNLGDV
+73 K
-88 SRIREDKV
+88 
-96 TNRAQQA
+96 
-103 APTAHNPP
+103 
-111 NRRREAITEDVKA
+111 
-124 QRLETVK
+124 
-131 LARDLKGER
+131 
-140 VATVDP
+140 
-146 VSRSVSALNR
+146 
-156 TIENSR
+156 
-162 PDFVANA
+162 A

-189 VVQEGIAQQ
+189 VVQEDVAQQ
-198 EQQAKS
+198 EQRAKS

-220 IKAQRTEAAEHAREM
+220 VKAQRTEAAEHAREM
-235 FDQKGGAQ
+235 FGQKGGAQ

-262 AAAEDARAE
+262 AAAEEARAE

-386 LQEQTSEIKEGNDKI
+386 LQDQTSEIKEGNDKI

-427 GKGAGGVASLLMG
+427 GKGAGGIASLIFG
-440 RGMLKKAGA
+440 RGALKKVGSMA
-449 LAFGALGAKKLVGM
+449 LGALGIKGV
-463 LRGGGKKTLAHEGG
+463 
-477 DLAARAAG
+477 G
-485 KLGLKAVGKGAL
+485 KLGIKAVAKGAL

-512 AVTGWNDTEAQRRA
+512 AVTGWNDIEAQRRA

-588 AIDSGIT
+588 AIDSGVT

-617 KIGDAVSAWFSD
+617 KIGDAISAWFSD
-629 TSNKLLEKLDA
+629 TTKNLNEKLDA
-640 IKDFF
+640 IKNFF

-660 AIDFIKNPGKHIKEA
+660 AIDFIKNPGKYIKEA
-675 AGNIWDGVK
+675 GS
-684 NLPGKALDAAV
+684 NLWSAAKELSGEVADAAV
-695 DAVKNT
+695 QST
-701 PAAMIV
+701 PVAWVA
-707 SKIPNPIGEANAKEI
+707 SKLVNKADAKEV
-722 TPELKAPV
+722 TPELKTP
-730 NSEANAKEIAPELKA
+730 AKESQEDNAP
-745 PVNSEA
+745 
-751 NAKEITPELKA
+751 
-762 PVNSEANAK
+762 
-771 EIAPELKAPVN
+771 
-782 SEANAKEITPELK
+782 
-795 APVNS
+795 
-800 HQETSDSK
+800 K
-808 TESDAK
+808 TEYTPKKA
-814 QTNIVTR
+814 NIVTR
-821 VINAALD
+821 VVNASLD

-851 TGNSALQKIDKA
+851 TGNRALQKIDNA

-885 AADTYNNGRLDVK
+885 AADTYNNGNLDVK
-898 VGGLGAEGKANLDK
+898 VGSLGAEGKANLDK

-931 YSIAATES
+931 YAIAATES

-944 AKSPLTRSP
+944 AKSTLTRSP
-953 DGKLSGGAL
+953 NGKLSGGAL
-962 GMFQFTSIARKET
+962 GMFQFTSVAREET
-975 GISEQDAFD
+975 GLSREDSFN
-984 PVKSAEAAALLMSK
+984 PEKSAEAAALLMSK

-1048 YLGGEIYTPEAGAQG
+1048 YLGGEIYTPGAGAQG

-1084 LAFTPGDS
+1084 LVFTPGDS

-1162 NNSSYFDQLGAQM
+1162 SNSSYFDQLGAQM
-1175 GIDGLFDKLRNS
+1175 GIDGLYDKLINARGMRSNNS
-1187 PGMRKNNAPEPA
+1187 PQPA

>member
-58 IENSRPDFVANAPSV
+58 IENSQPYFVA
-73 DPIVEAMKRLNLGDV
+73 K
-88 SRIREDKV
+88 
-96 TNRAQQA
+96 
-103 APTAHNPP
+103 
-111 NRRREAITEDVKA
+111 
-124 QRLETVK
+124 
-131 LARDLKGER
+131 
-140 VATVDP
+140 
-146 VSRSVSALNR
+146 
-156 TIENSR
+156 
-162 PDFVANA
+162 A

-189 VVQEGIAQQ
+189 VVQEDVAQQ
-198 EQQAKS
+198 EQRAKS
-204 TTPKGKKR
+204 ATSKGKKR

-220 IKAQRTEAAEHAREM
+220 VKAQRTEAAEHAREM
-235 FDQKGGAQ
+235 FGQKGGAQ

-249 DARGRFIGKSGSK
+249 DARGRFIGQSGSK

-372 DVVQVNTQKRTVQE
+372 DVVQVNTQKRTVLE

-440 RGMLKKAGA
+440 RGMLKKVGA

-543 TLANVLDMGGLVSG
+543 TLANILDMGGLVSG

-588 AIDSGIT
+588 AIDSGVT

-606 TISTKFDDYTA
+606 TISTKFDDYIA

-730 NSEANAKEIAPELKA
+730 NS
-745 PVNSEA
+745 
-751 NAKEITPELKA
+751 
-762 PVNSEANAK
+762 
-771 EIAPELKAPVN
+771 
-782 SEANAKEITPELK
+782 
-795 APVNS
+795 
-800 HQETSDSK
+800 HQETSNSK

-814 QTNIVTR
+814 QSNIATR

-834 KTVKETANQ
+834 KTVKQTANQ

-885 AADTYNNGRLDVK
+885 AADTYNNGNLDVK
-898 VGGLGAEGKANLDK
+898 VGSLGAEGKANLDK

-931 YSIAATES
+931 YAIAATES
-939 GGDPN
+939 GGNPY
-944 AKSPLTRSP
+944 AKSQT
-953 DGKLSGGAL
+953 GAL
-962 GMFQFTSIARKET
+962 GMFQFTGIAREET
-975 GISEQDAFD
+975 GLAEGESFD

-1048 YLGGEIYTPEAGAQG
+1048 YLGSEIYTPGAGTQG

-1123 REVVQGTLEERARGK
+1123 REVVHGTLEERARGK

-1162 NNSSYFDQLGAQM
+1162 SNSSYFDQLGAQM

>member
-88 SRIREDKV
+88 SRVVQEDV
-96 TNRAQQA
+96 ALQEPQA
-103 APTAHNPP
+103 KSTTRKGKK
-111 NRRREAITEDVKA
+111 RRKKAITEDV
-124 QRLETVK
+124 
-131 LARDLKGER
+131 
-140 VATVDP
+140 
-146 VSRSVSALNR
+146 
-156 TIENSR
+156 
-162 PDFVANA
+162 
-169 PSVDPIVDAMK
+169 
-180 RLNLGDVSR
+180 
-189 VVQEGIAQQ
+189 
-198 EQQAKS
+198 
-204 TTPKGKKR
+204 
-212 RRKAIPED
+212 
-220 IKAQRTEAAEHAREM
+220 KAQRTEAAEHAREM
-235 FDQKGGAQ
+235 FGQKGGAQ

-386 LQEQTSEIKEGNDKI
+386 LQDQTSEIKEGNDKI

-427 GKGAGGVASLLMG
+427 GKGAGGIASLIFG
-440 RGMLKKAGA
+440 RGALKKVGSMA
-449 LAFGALGAKKLVGM
+449 LGALGIKGV
-463 LRGGGKKTLAHEGG
+463 
-477 DLAARAAG
+477 G
-485 KLGLKAVGKGAL
+485 KLGIKAVAKGAL

-512 AVTGWNDTEAQRRA
+512 AVTGWNDIEAQRRA

-588 AIDSGIT
+588 AIDSGVT

-617 KIGDAVSAWFSD
+617 KIGDAISAWFSD
-629 TSNKLLEKLDA
+629 TTKNLNEKLDA
-640 IKDFF
+640 IKNFF

-660 AIDFIKNPGKHIKEA
+660 AIDFIKNPGKYIKEA
-675 AGNIWDGVK
+675 GS
-684 NLPGKALDAAV
+684 NLWSAAKELSGEVADAAV
-695 DAVKNT
+695 QST
-701 PAAMIV
+701 PVAWVA
-707 SKIPNPIGEANAKEI
+707 SKLVNKADAKEV
-722 TPELKAPV
+722 TPELKTP
-730 NSEANAKEIAPELKA
+730 AKESQEDNAP
-745 PVNSEA
+745 
-751 NAKEITPELKA
+751 
-762 PVNSEANAK
+762 
-771 EIAPELKAPVN
+771 
-782 SEANAKEITPELK
+782 
-795 APVNS
+795 
-800 HQETSDSK
+800 K
-808 TESDAK
+808 TEYTPKKA
-814 QTNIVTR
+814 NIITR
-821 VINAALD
+821 VVNASLD

-898 VGGLGAEGKANLDK
+898 VGSLGAEGKANLDK

-931 YSIAATES
+931 YAIAATES
-939 GGDPN
+939 GGNPY
-944 AKSPLTRSP
+944 AKSQT
-953 DGKLSGGAL
+953 GAL
-962 GMFQFTSIARKET
+962 GMFQFTGIAREET
-975 GISEQDAFD
+975 GLAEGESFD

-1048 YLGGEIYTPEAGAQG
+1048 YLGGEIYTPGAGAQG

-1219 IDGQVISDL
+1219 IDGLVISDL

>member
-58 IENSRPDFVANAPSV
+58 IENSRPDFVA
-73 DPIVEAMKRLNLGDV
+73 K
-88 SRIREDKV
+88 
-96 TNRAQQA
+96 
-103 APTAHNPP
+103 
-111 NRRREAITEDVKA
+111 
-124 QRLETVK
+124 
-131 LARDLKGER
+131 
-140 VATVDP
+140 
-146 VSRSVSALNR
+146 
-156 TIENSR
+156 
-162 PDFVANA
+162 A

-189 VVQEGIAQQ
+189 VVQEDVAQQ
-198 EQQAKS
+198 EQRAKS

-212 RRKAIPED
+212 RRKAIPENV
-220 IKAQRTEAAEHAREM
+220 KAQRTEAAEHAREM
-235 FDQKGGAQ
+235 FGQKGGAQ

-271 RAEKARR
+271 RAEKDRR

-543 TLANVLDMGGLVSG
+543 TLANVLDLGGLVSG

-562 GEVLKSLG
+562 GDVLKSLG

-588 AIDSGIT
+588 AIDSGVT

-730 NSEANAKEIAPELKA
+730 NS
-745 PVNSEA
+745 
-751 NAKEITPELKA
+751 
-762 PVNSEANAK
+762 
-771 EIAPELKAPVN
+771 
-782 SEANAKEITPELK
+782 
-795 APVNS
+795 

-814 QTNIVTR
+814 QTNIATR

-851 TGNSALQKIDKA
+851 TGNSAVRKIDSA

-871 SSLNTTGTRNDIQK
+871 SSRNTTGTGNDIQK
-885 AADTYNNGRLDVK
+885 AADTYNNGNLDVK
-898 VGGLGAEGKANLDK
+898 VGSLGAEGKANLDK

-931 YSIAATES
+931 YAIAATES
-939 GGDPN
+939 GGNPY
-944 AKSPLTRSP
+944 AKSQT
-953 DGKLSGGAL
+953 GAL
-962 GMFQFTSIARKET
+962 GMFQFTGIAREET
-975 GISEQDAFD
+975 GLAEGESFD

-1048 YLGGEIYTPEAGAQG
+1048 YLGGEIYTPGAGAQG

-1162 NNSSYFDQLGAQM
+1162 SNSSYFDQLGAQM

>member
-88 SRIREDKV
+88 PRVVQEDV
-96 TNRAQQA
+96 ALQEPQA
-103 APTAHNPP
+103 KSTT
-111 NRRREAITEDVKA
+111 RKGKKRGRKAITEDV
-124 QRLETVK
+124 
-131 LARDLKGER
+131 
-140 VATVDP
+140 
-146 VSRSVSALNR
+146 
-156 TIENSR
+156 
-162 PDFVANA
+162 
-169 PSVDPIVDAMK
+169 
-180 RLNLGDVSR
+180 
-189 VVQEGIAQQ
+189 
-198 EQQAKS
+198 
-204 TTPKGKKR
+204 
-212 RRKAIPED
+212 
-220 IKAQRTEAAEHAREM
+220 KAQRTEAAEHAREM
-235 FDQKGGAQ
+235 FGQKGGTQ

-271 RAEKARR
+271 RAEKTRR

-357 SRRKGFFRRKSQNSA
+357 SRKKGFFRRKSQSSA

-386 LQEQTSEIKEGNDKI
+386 LQDQTSEIKEGNDKI

-427 GKGAGGVASLLMG
+427 GKGAGGIASLIFG
-440 RGMLKKAGA
+440 RGALKKVGSMA
-449 LAFGALGAKKLVGM
+449 LGALGIKGV
-463 LRGGGKKTLAHEGG
+463 
-477 DLAARAAG
+477 G
-485 KLGLKAVGKGAL
+485 KLGIKAVAKGAL

-512 AVTGWNDTEAQRRA
+512 AVTGWNDIEAQRRA

-588 AIDSGIT
+588 AIDSGVT

-617 KIGDAVSAWFSD
+617 KIGDAISAWFSD
-629 TSNKLLEKLDA
+629 TTKNLNEKLDA
-640 IKDFF
+640 IKNFF

-660 AIDFIKNPGKHIKEA
+660 AIDFIKNPGKYIKEA
-675 AGNIWDGVK
+675 GS
-684 NLPGKALDAAV
+684 NLWSAAKELSGEVADAAV
-695 DAVKNT
+695 QST
-701 PAAMIV
+701 PVAWVA
-707 SKIPNPIGEANAKEI
+707 SKLVNKADAKEV
-722 TPELKAPV
+722 TPELKTP
-730 NSEANAKEIAPELKA
+730 AKESQEDNAP
-745 PVNSEA
+745 
-751 NAKEITPELKA
+751 
-762 PVNSEANAK
+762 
-771 EIAPELKAPVN
+771 
-782 SEANAKEITPELK
+782 
-795 APVNS
+795 
-800 HQETSDSK
+800 K
-808 TESDAK
+808 TEYIPKKA
-814 QTNIVTR
+814 NIVTR
-821 VINAALD
+821 VVNASLD

-843 IINANAVE
+843 IINANVVE
-851 TGNSALQKIDKA
+851 TGNRALQKIDNA

-885 AADTYNNGRLDVK
+885 AADTYNNGNLDVK
-898 VGGLGAEGKANLDK
+898 VGSLGAEGKANLDK

-931 YSIAATES
+931 YAIAATES

-944 AKSPLTRSP
+944 AKSTLTRSP
-953 DGKLSGGAL
+953 NGKLSGGAL
-962 GMFQFTSIARKET
+962 GMFQFTSVAREET
-975 GISEQDAFD
+975 GLSREDSFN
-984 PVKSAEAAALLMSK
+984 PEKSAEAAALLMSK

-1048 YLGGEIYTPEAGAQG
+1048 YLGGEIYTPGAGAQG

-1123 REVVQGTLEERARGK
+1123 REVVQGTLEERARGR

-1175 GIDGLFDKLRNS
+1175 GIDGLYDKLINARGMRSNNS
-1187 PGMRKNNAPEPA
+1187 PQPA

>member
-47 VSRSVSALNRT
+47 VSRSVSALNHT
-58 IENSRPDFVANAPSV
+58 IENSRPDFVA
-73 DPIVEAMKRLNLGDV
+73 K
-88 SRIREDKV
+88 
-96 TNRAQQA
+96 
-103 APTAHNPP
+103 
-111 NRRREAITEDVKA
+111 
-124 QRLETVK
+124 
-131 LARDLKGER
+131 
-140 VATVDP
+140 
-146 VSRSVSALNR
+146 
-156 TIENSR
+156 
-162 PDFVANA
+162 A

-189 VVQEGIAQQ
+189 VVQEDVAQQ
-198 EQQAKS
+198 EQRAKS
-204 TTPKGKKR
+204 TTPNGKKR

-220 IKAQRTEAAEHAREM
+220 VKAQRTEAAEHAREM
-235 FDQKGGAQ
+235 FGQKGGAQ

-386 LQEQTSEIKEGNDKI
+386 LQDQTSEIKEGNDKI
-401 LSALDQIAKNTGKKK
+401 LSALDQIAKNTGKNK

-581 STESIAQ
+581 STESIAL

-730 NSEANAKEIAPELKA
+730 NS
-745 PVNSEA
+745 
-751 NAKEITPELKA
+751 
-762 PVNSEANAK
+762 
-771 EIAPELKAPVN
+771 
-782 SEANAKEITPELK
+782 
-795 APVNS
+795 
-800 HQETSDSK
+800 HQGTSDSK

-814 QTNIVTR
+814 QTNIAAR

-828 TAKDSN
+828 MAKDSN

-851 TGNSALQKIDKA
+851 TGNKAAQTIDAALGQSATGKEEALSAYEIDKRRFNNGKDVSLPKLNAAGYQWISDNADYFDELERKYGLEKGILSAVASAESSAGQRTGNPVDKNGNKLSSALGAFQITK
-863 IGQNSSSS
+863 
-871 SSLNTTGTRNDIQK
+871 GTREDLGLSDADAMDTRK
-885 AADTYNNGRLDVK
+885 AAD
-898 VGGLGAEGKANLDK
+898 GA
-912 LAPYFAELENKY
+912 
-924 GLPEGTL
+924 
-931 YSIAATES
+931 
-939 GGDPN
+939 
-944 AKSPLTRSP
+944 
-953 DGKLSGGAL
+953 
-962 GMFQFTSIARKET
+962 
-975 GISEQDAFD
+975 
-984 PVKSAEAAALLMSK
+984 
-998 YLKQANGDLNEAI
+998 
-1011 TAYNAGFG
+1011 
-1019 TINKWKKGTG
+1019 
-1029 DLSKENREYAIKV
+1029 
-1042 NTHRAR
+1042 AR
-1048 YLGGEIYTPEAGAQG
+1048 YLSMLMNRYNGDQGRAIAAYHAGMGHVDKGRVVAGTGEYVTR
-1063 GAQYGVRGPLPDN
+1063 VRGYQQMLNNGAVYGSKVDHSAPAIYEKIPDN

-1162 NNSSYFDQLGAQM
+1162 SNSSYFDQLGAQM

-1187 PGMRKNNAPEPA
+1187 PGMRKNNALEPA

>member
-88 SRIREDKV
+88 PRVVQEDV
-96 TNRAQQA
+96 ALQEPQA
-103 APTAHNPP
+103 KSTT
-111 NRRREAITEDVKA
+111 RKGKKRGRKAITEDV
-124 QRLETVK
+124 
-131 LARDLKGER
+131 
-140 VATVDP
+140 
-146 VSRSVSALNR
+146 
-156 TIENSR
+156 
-162 PDFVANA
+162 
-169 PSVDPIVDAMK
+169 
-180 RLNLGDVSR
+180 
-189 VVQEGIAQQ
+189 
-198 EQQAKS
+198 
-204 TTPKGKKR
+204 
-212 RRKAIPED
+212 
-220 IKAQRTEAAEHAREM
+220 KAQRTEAAEHAREM
-235 FDQKGGAQ
+235 FGQKGGTQ

-271 RAEKARR
+271 RAEKTRR

-357 SRRKGFFRRKSQNSA
+357 SRKKGFFRRKSQSSA

-386 LQEQTSEIKEGNDKI
+386 LQDQTSENKEGNDKI

-427 GKGAGGVASLLMG
+427 GKGAGGIASLIFG
-440 RGMLKKAGA
+440 RGALKKVGSMA
-449 LAFGALGAKKLVGM
+449 LGALGIKGV
-463 LRGGGKKTLAHEGG
+463 
-477 DLAARAAG
+477 G
-485 KLGLKAVGKGAL
+485 KLGIKAVAKGAL

-512 AVTGWNDTEAQRRA
+512 AVTGWNDIEAQRRA

-588 AIDSGIT
+588 AIDSGVT

-617 KIGDAVSAWFSD
+617 KIGDAISAWFSD
-629 TSNKLLEKLDA
+629 TTKNLNEKLDA
-640 IKDFF
+640 IKNFF

-660 AIDFIKNPGKHIKEA
+660 AIDFIKNPGKYIKEA
-675 AGNIWDGVK
+675 GS
-684 NLPGKALDAAV
+684 NLWSAAKELSGEVADAAV
-695 DAVKNT
+695 QST
-701 PAAMIV
+701 PVAWVA
-707 SKIPNPIGEANAKEI
+707 SKLVNKADAKEV
-722 TPELKAPV
+722 TPELKTP
-730 NSEANAKEIAPELKA
+730 AKESQEDNAP
-745 PVNSEA
+745 
-751 NAKEITPELKA
+751 
-762 PVNSEANAK
+762 
-771 EIAPELKAPVN
+771 
-782 SEANAKEITPELK
+782 
-795 APVNS
+795 
-800 HQETSDSK
+800 K
-808 TESDAK
+808 TEYTPKKA
-814 QTNIVTR
+814 NIVTR
-821 VINAALD
+821 VVNASLD

-851 TGNSALQKIDKA
+851 TGNRALQKIDNA

-885 AADTYNNGRLDVK
+885 AADTYNNGNLDVK
-898 VGGLGAEGKANLDK
+898 VGSLGAEGKANLDK

-931 YSIAATES
+931 YAIAATES

-944 AKSPLTRSP
+944 AKSTLTRSP
-953 DGKLSGGAL
+953 NGKLSGGAL
-962 GMFQFTSIARKET
+962 GMFQFTSVAREET
-975 GISEQDAFD
+975 GLSREDSFN
-984 PVKSAEAAALLMSK
+984 PEKSAEAAALLMSK

-1048 YLGGEIYTPEAGAQG
+1048 YLGGEIYTPGAGAQG

-1123 REVVQGTLEERARGK
+1123 REVVQGTLEERARGR

-1175 GIDGLFDKLRNS
+1175 GIDGLYDKLINARGMRSNNS
-1187 PGMRKNNAPEPA
+1187 PQPA

>member
-32 AVEDLKGGR
+32 AVE
-41 VATVDP
+41 
-47 VSRSVSALNRT
+47 
-58 IENSRPDFVANAPSV
+58 
-73 DPIVEAMKRLNLGDV
+73 
-88 SRIREDKV
+88 
-96 TNRAQQA
+96 
-103 APTAHNPP
+103 
-111 NRRREAITEDVKA
+111 
-124 QRLETVK
+124 
-131 LARDLKGER
+131 DLKGER

-189 VVQEGIAQQ
+189 VVQEDVALQ
-198 EQQAKS
+198 EPQAKS
-204 TTPKGKKR
+204 TTRKGKKR
-212 RRKAIPED
+212 RKKAITED
-220 IKAQRTEAAEHAREM
+220 VKAQRTEAAEHAREM
-235 FDQKGGAQ
+235 FGQKGGAQ

-401 LSALDQIAKNTGKKK
+401 LRALDQIAKNTGKKK

-562 GEVLKSLG
+562 GDVLKSLG

-588 AIDSGIT
+588 AIDSGVT

-660 AIDFIKNPGKHIKEA
+660 AIDFIKNPGKYIKEA
-675 AGNIWDGVK
+675 GS
-684 NLPGKALDAAV
+684 NLWSAAKELSGEVADAAV
-695 DAVKNT
+695 QST
-701 PAAMIV
+701 PVAWVA
-707 SKIPNPIGEANAKEI
+707 SKLVNKADAKEV
-722 TPELKAPV
+722 TPELKTP
-730 NSEANAKEIAPELKA
+730 AKESQEDNAP
-745 PVNSEA
+745 
-751 NAKEITPELKA
+751 
-762 PVNSEANAK
+762 
-771 EIAPELKAPVN
+771 
-782 SEANAKEITPELK
+782 
-795 APVNS
+795 
-800 HQETSDSK
+800 K
-808 TESDAK
+808 TEYTPKKA
-814 QTNIVTR
+814 NIVTR
-821 VINAALD
+821 VVNASLD

-851 TGNSALQKIDKA
+851 TGNRALQKIDNA

-885 AADTYNNGRLDVK
+885 AADTYNNGNLDVK
-898 VGGLGAEGKANLDK
+898 VGSLGAEGKANLDK

-931 YSIAATES
+931 YAIAATES

-944 AKSPLTRSP
+944 AKSTLTRSP
-953 DGKLSGGAL
+953 NGKLSGGAL
-962 GMFQFTSIARKET
+962 GMFQFTSVAREET
-975 GISEQDAFD
+975 GLSREDSFN
-984 PVKSAEAAALLMSK
+984 PEKSAEAAALLMSK

-1048 YLGGEIYTPEAGAQG
+1048 YLGGEIYTPGAGAQG

-1123 REVVQGTLEERARGK
+1123 REVVQGTLEERARGR

-1175 GIDGLFDKLRNS
+1175 GIDGLYDKLINARGMRSNNS
-1187 PGMRKNNAPEPA
+1187 PQPA

-1287 VMRTV
+1287 VMRSV

>member
-47 VSRSVSALNRT
+47 VSHSVSALNRT

-73 DPIVEAMKRLNLGDV
+73 APIVEAMKRLNLGDV
-88 SRIREDKV
+88 SRVVQEDV
-96 TNRAQQA
+96 ALQEPQA
-103 APTAHNPP
+103 KSTTRKGKK
-111 NRRREAITEDVKA
+111 RRKKAITEDV
-124 QRLETVK
+124 
-131 LARDLKGER
+131 
-140 VATVDP
+140 
-146 VSRSVSALNR
+146 
-156 TIENSR
+156 
-162 PDFVANA
+162 
-169 PSVDPIVDAMK
+169 
-180 RLNLGDVSR
+180 
-189 VVQEGIAQQ
+189 
-198 EQQAKS
+198 
-204 TTPKGKKR
+204 
-212 RRKAIPED
+212 
-220 IKAQRTEAAEHAREM
+220 KAQRTEAAEHAREM
-235 FDQKGGAQ
+235 FGQKGGAQ

-249 DARGRFIGKSGSK
+249 DARGRFIGKPGSK

-319 GPLWAAGKEL
+319 GPLWAVGKEL

-357 SRRKGFFRRKSQNSA
+357 SRRKGFFRRKTQNSA

-386 LQEQTSEIKEGNDKI
+386 LQDQTSEIKEGNDKI

-543 TLANVLDMGGLVSG
+543 TLANVLDLGGLVSG

-562 GEVLKSLG
+562 GDVLKSLG

-588 AIDSGIT
+588 AIDSGVT

-629 TSNKLLEKLDA
+629 TSNKLLEKLDT

-701 PAAMIV
+701 PAAMVV

-730 NSEANAKEIAPELKA
+730 NS
-745 PVNSEA
+745 
-751 NAKEITPELKA
+751 
-762 PVNSEANAK
+762 
-771 EIAPELKAPVN
+771 
-782 SEANAKEITPELK
+782 
-795 APVNS
+795 
-800 HQETSDSK
+800 HQGTSDSK

-814 QTNIVTR
+814 QTNIAAR

-828 TAKDSN
+828 MAKDSN

-851 TGNSALQKIDKA
+851 TGNKAAQTIDAALGQSATGKEEALSAYEIDKRRFNNGKDVSLPKLNAAGYQWISDNADYFDELERKYGLEKGILSAVASAESSAGQRTGNPVDKNGNKLSSALGAFQITK
-863 IGQNSSSS
+863 
-871 SSLNTTGTRNDIQK
+871 GTREDLGLSDADAMDTRK
-885 AADTYNNGRLDVK
+885 AAD
-898 VGGLGAEGKANLDK
+898 GA
-912 LAPYFAELENKY
+912 
-924 GLPEGTL
+924 
-931 YSIAATES
+931 
-939 GGDPN
+939 
-944 AKSPLTRSP
+944 
-953 DGKLSGGAL
+953 
-962 GMFQFTSIARKET
+962 
-975 GISEQDAFD
+975 
-984 PVKSAEAAALLMSK
+984 
-998 YLKQANGDLNEAI
+998 
-1011 TAYNAGFG
+1011 
-1019 TINKWKKGTG
+1019 
-1029 DLSKENREYAIKV
+1029 
-1042 NTHRAR
+1042 AR
-1048 YLGGEIYTPEAGAQG
+1048 YLSMLMNRYNGDQGRAIAAYHAGMGHVDKGRVVAGTGEYVTR
-1063 GAQYGVRGPLPDN
+1063 VRGYQQMLNNGAVYGSKVDHSAPAIYEKIPDN

-1162 NNSSYFDQLGAQM
+1162 SNSSYFDQLGAQM

>member
-32 AVEDLKGGR
+32 AVEDLKGER

-58 IENSRPDFVANAPSV
+58 IENSRPDFVTNVPSV
-73 DPIVEAMKRLNLGDV
+73 DSIVDAMKRLNLGDV

-96 TNRAQQA
+96 TNREQQA

-212 RRKAIPED
+212 RRKAISED

-449 LAFGALGAKKLVGM
+449 LAFGALGAKKLLGM
-463 LRGGGKKTLAHEGG
+463 LRGGGKKTIAHEGG

-485 KLGLKAVGKGAL
+485 KFGLKAVGKGAL

-606 TISTKFDDYTA
+606 TISTKFEDYTA

-730 NSEANAKEIAPELKA
+730 NS
-745 PVNSEA
+745 
-751 NAKEITPELKA
+751 
-762 PVNSEANAK
+762 
-771 EIAPELKAPVN
+771 
-782 SEANAKEITPELK
+782 
-795 APVNS
+795 
-800 HQETSDSK
+800 QQGTSDSK
-808 TESDAK
+808 AESDAK
-814 QTNIVTR
+814 QTNIAAR

-828 TAKDSN
+828 MAKDSN

-851 TGNSALQKIDKA
+851 TGNKAAQTIDAALGQSATGKEEALSAYEIDKRRFNNGKDVSLPKLNAAGYQWISDNADYFDELERKYGLEKGILSAVASAESSAGQRTGNPVDKNGNKLSSALGAFQITK
-863 IGQNSSSS
+863 
-871 SSLNTTGTRNDIQK
+871 GTREDLGLSDADAMDTRK
-885 AADTYNNGRLDVK
+885 AAD
-898 VGGLGAEGKANLDK
+898 GA
-912 LAPYFAELENKY
+912 
-924 GLPEGTL
+924 
-931 YSIAATES
+931 
-939 GGDPN
+939 
-944 AKSPLTRSP
+944 
-953 DGKLSGGAL
+953 
-962 GMFQFTSIARKET
+962 
-975 GISEQDAFD
+975 
-984 PVKSAEAAALLMSK
+984 
-998 YLKQANGDLNEAI
+998 
-1011 TAYNAGFG
+1011 
-1019 TINKWKKGTG
+1019 
-1029 DLSKENREYAIKV
+1029 
-1042 NTHRAR
+1042 AR
-1048 YLGGEIYTPEAGAQG
+1048 YLSMLMNRYNGDQGRAIAAYHAGMGHVDKGRVVAGTGEYVTR
-1063 GAQYGVRGPLPDN
+1063 VRGYQQMLNNGAVYGSKVDHSAPAIHEKIPDN

-1162 NNSSYFDQLGAQM
+1162 SNSSYFDQLGAQM

-1199 STSQVTTAANDLQ
+1199 STSLVTTAANDLQ